1 MAASELYTKC
11 ARVWIP
17 DAEEVWKSAELTKDY
32 KNGDASLQ
40 LMLED
45 GTNIEH
51 TLDPKTKN
59 LPYLRNPDILVGE
72 NDLTALSYLH
82 EPAVL
87 HNLKVRFVDSKLIYT
102 YCGIVLV
109 AINPYETLP
118 IYGTDIINA
127 YSGQNMGDMD
137 PHIFAVAEEAYKQM
151 ARDERNQSII
161 VSGESGAGK
170 TVSAK
175 YAMRYFATVSGSA
188 SEANVE
194 EKVLASNPIME
205 AIGNAKTTRNDNSSR
220 FGKYIEIGFDTR
232 FRIIGANMRT
242 YLLEKSRVVFQADEE
257 RNYHIFYQLCASSHL
272 PEFKNLK
279 LSSANDFLYTRQG
292 RSPVIAG
299 VDDTKELST
308 TRNAFTLLGINES
321 YQMGLFQVLAAI
333 LHLGNVEIKDR
344 DSDSSVIP
352 PNNRHLT
359 AFCELVGVTY
369 QDMSQWLCHRKLKTA
384 TETYVKPLPRLQA
397 TNARDALSKHIYAK
411 LFNWIVEH
419 VNKAL
424 ITNVKQHSF
433 IGVLDIYGFET
444 FEINSFEQFCI
455 NYANEKLQQQFNMH
469 VFKLEQEEYMKE
481 QIPWTLID
489 FYDNQPCINLIEAK
503 MGILDLLDEEC
514 KMPKGSDDSW
524 AQKLYNTHL
533 KTSSLFEKPRMS
545 NRAFI
550 IKHFADKVEYQCDGF
565 LEKNKDTVNEEQIN
579 VLKASKQK
587 FELLV
592 ELFHD
597 GEKAISPTGQVPGT
611 GGRTRLSIKPD
622 KSRDSKSKEHKKTV
636 GCQFRNSLQ
645 MLMET
650 LNATTPHY
658 VRCIKPNDFK
668 MAFTFDPKRA
678 VQQLRACG
686 VLETI
691 RISAAGFPSRWTYQ
705 EFFSRYRVLM
715 KQKDVL
721 PDKKLTCK
729 NVLEKLVQDQDK
741 YQFGKTK
748 IFFRAG
754 QVAYLEKLRADK
766 LRAACIRIQKT
777 IRCWLARKKYL
788 RKRSAAITIQRFTRG
803 YQARCLAKFMR
814 RTQAATVIQKYQRM
828 YMEKKRYRQ
837 KQAAAL
843 AMQTILRAYMA
854 RQKYQALL
862 REHKA
867 VIIQRHV
874 RGWLARCW
882 YKRCLVSIV
891 VLQCSIRRMR
901 ARRELK
907 KLKIEARSVEHFKKL
922 NKGMENKIMQLQ
934 RRIDEQTKENRSVN
948 EKLVGLENSYTAES
962 ERMRGELNRLRGVEE
977 EAKKK
982 TNQVTSLLEELERL
996 RKELSATQQEKKTIE
1011 DWAQT
1016 YRNEMEMM
1024 VSELK
1029 EQNGSLKKEKDD
1041 LNRLI
1046 QEQSQQMTE
1055 KMVRSIAQETQQLES
1070 DLNEERSRYQ
1080 NLLTE
1085 HLRLEEKYD
1094 DLKEEMVSSNVSK
1107 PGHRR
1112 TDSTHS
1118 SNESEYTYNSEYAE
1132 LEEGSRAAEDVT
1144 RGMDTSLTLKLQK
1157 RLTELEQEKQ
1167 SLRNELE
1174 NKEEQFQRARARDDA
1189 EFKKARG
1196 AELEY
1201 ESLKRQELESENKK
1215 LKHNLAEMRQSLLGD
1230 AAAGAG
1236 AGAPGTPAYKVLL
1249 EQLNASCEEL
1259 DVRKEEVLILRSQL
1273 VSQKEAMHH
1282 KETMTEPSVYAED
1295 VSKLKDADELKQACI
1310 GLKDTNRSPR
1320 FMRKPLEV
1328 SDLLSRLRSAAPD
1341 FHKLNEDGELWLV
1354 NQGLKE
1360 TIRLLEHQLQTQRRT
1375 YDNEVESL
1383 RSELQNV
1390 KEENNRQ
1397 QQLLAQNLQLPPEA
1411 RIEASLQHEIT
1422 RLTNENLELLAEDPT
1437 ASREARVIILRRMV
1451 DLMEQLEKQDRTIR
1465 KLKKQLKVYSKRIG
1479 EMGAG
1484 QTEGQTSPG
1493 QMVDEPIH
1501 PVNIPRRE
1509 KDFQGML
1516 EYKKEDELKLVKNLI
1531 LELKPRG
1538 VAVNLI
1544 PGLPAYILF
1553 MCLRHADY
1561 VNDDQKV
1568 RTLLTSTI
1576 NSIKKILKKRGDD
1589 FETVS
1594 FWLANTCRFLHCL
1607 KQYSGDEAFMKH
1619 NTQRQNEHCL
1629 SNFDLAEY
1637 RQVLSDLSI
1646 QIYQQLIKCM
1656 ENILQ
1661 PMIVSGMLEHETIQ
1675 GVSGVKP
1682 TGLRKRTSSI
1692 ADEGTYTLDSIL
1704 RQLSAFHST
1713 MCQHGTDPELIKQ
1726 VVKQQFYIIGAVTL
1740 NNLLLR
1746 KDMCS
1751 WSKGMQI
1758 RYNVSQLEEWLRD
1771 KGLMTC
1777 GAKETLEPLIQA
1789 AQLLQVKK
1797 KTDEDA
1803 EAICSMCLALTT
1815 AQIVKVLNL
1824 YTPVNEF
1831 EERVSV
1837 SFIRTIQT
1845 RLRDRCESPQLL
1857 MDTKMIYPVTFPFSP
1872 SSLALETIQIP
1883 SSLNLAFLTRV

>member
-1 MAASELYTKC
+1 MNRELEYMFVQS

-17 DAEEVWKSAELTKDY
+17 DAEEVWKSAELAKDY
-32 KNGDASLQ
+32 KNDDASLQ

-45 GTNIEH
+45 GTTIDH
-51 TLDPKTKN
+51 KLDPKTKN

-87 HNLKVRFVDSKLIYT
+87 HNLKVRFIDSKLIYT

-220 FGKYIEIGFDTR
+220 FGKYIEIGFDNR
-232 FRIIGANMRT
+232 YRIIGANMRT

-257 RNYHIFYQLCASSHL
+257 RNYHIFYQLCASANQ
-272 PEFKNLK
+272 PEFKNLR
-279 LSSANDFLYTRQG
+279 LSTANDFLYTRQG
-292 RSPVIAG
+292 RSPVIEG
-299 VDDTKELST
+299 IDDAKELRT
-308 TRNAFTLLGINES
+308 TRHAFTLLGINES
-321 YQMGLFQVLAAI
+321 YQIGLFQVLAAI

-344 DSDSSVIP
+344 DSDSSLIA

-384 TETYVKPLPRLQA
+384 TETYIKPLPRLQA

-411 LFNWIVEH
+411 LFSWIVEH

-424 ITNVKQHSF
+424 VTNVKQHSF

-533 KTSSLFEKPRMS
+533 KTCSLFEKPRMS

-550 IKHFADKVEYQCDGF
+550 IQHFADKVEYQCEGF
-565 LEKNKDTVNEEQIN
+565 LEKNKDTVNEEQIH
-579 VLKASKQK
+579 VLKASK
-587 FELLV
+587 FDLLV
-592 ELFHD
+592 ELFQD
-597 GEKAISPTGQVPGT
+597 EEKATTPTGQVPGT

-622 KSRDSKSKEHKKTV
+622 KGRDTSSKEHKKTV

-668 MAFTFDPKRA
+668 LAFSFDPKRA

-721 PDKKLTCK
+721 PDRKLTCK

-788 RKRSAAITIQRFTRG
+788 RQRSAAITIQRFTRG

-814 RTQAATVIQKYQRM
+814 RTQAATIIQKYQRM
-828 YMEKKRYRQ
+828 CVERKRFRQ

-867 VIIQRHV
+867 VIIQKHV

-882 YKRCLVSIV
+882 YKRCLEAIV
-891 VLQCSIRRMR
+891 YLQCCIRRMR
-901 ARRELK
+901 AKRELK

-934 RRIDEQTKENRSVN
+934 RKIDEQNKDNRVIS
-948 EKLVGLENSYTAES
+948 ERLVSLESSYASES
-962 ERMRGELNRLRGVEE
+962 ERMRGELGRLRGVEE
-977 EAKKK
+977 DAKNK
-982 TNQVTSLLEELERL
+982 TNQVSSLLEELEKL
-996 RKELSATQQEKKTIE
+996 RKELSVTQQEKKTIE
-1011 DWAQT
+1011 DWAQK
-1016 YRNEMEMM
+1016 YRDEMEKM

-1029 EQNGSLKKEKDD
+1029 DQNGLLKKEKDD
-1041 LNRLI
+1041 LNRMI

-1055 KMVRSIAQETQQLES
+1055 KMTRAIAQETQQLET

-1094 DLKEEMVSSNVSK
+1094 DLKEELAHSTNVSK

-1132 LEEGSRAAEDVT
+1132 LEDGSRVGEDVT

-1157 RLTELEQEKQ
+1157 RVTELEQEKQ

-1174 NKEEQFQRARARDDA
+1174 NREEQFQRARARDDA
-1189 EFKKARG
+1189 QFRKARG

-1215 LKHNLAEMRQSLLGD
+1215 LRHDLAEMRQSLLGG

-1236 AGAPGTPAYKVLL
+1236 APGSPAYKVLL
-1249 EQLNASCEEL
+1249 DQLNASCEEL
-1259 DVRKEEVLILRSQL
+1259 EVRKEEVLILRSQL
-1273 VSQKEAMHH
+1273 VSQKEAVHH
-1282 KETMTEPSVYAED
+1282 KDEKETMTEPSVFAQD
-1295 VSKLKDADELKQACI
+1295 VNKLKDADELKQAYV

-1320 FMRKPLEV
+1320 SVRPALEV
-1328 SDLLSRLRSAAPD
+1328 SDLLSRLR
-1341 FHKLNEDGELWLV
+1341 
-1354 NQGLKE
+1354 
-1360 TIRLLEHQLQTQRRT
+1360 LLEQQLQAQRRT
-1375 YDNEVESL
+1375 YDSEVESL
-1383 RSELQNV
+1383 RGELQNV

-1422 RLTNENLELLAEDPT
+1422 RLTNENLELMADDPT

-1484 QTEGQTSPG
+1484 HTEGQTSPG
-1493 QMVDEPIH
+1493 QMVEEPIH

-1516 EYKKEDELKLVKNLI
+1516 EYKKEDEMKLVKNLI

-1619 NTQRQNEHCL
+1619 NTSRQNEHCL

-1637 RQVLSDLSI
+1637 RQVISDLAI
-1646 QIYQQLIKCM
+1646 QIYQQLVKCM

-1726 VVKQQFYIIGAVTL
+1726 VVKQLFYIIGAVTL

-1771 KGLMTC
+1771 KGLMNC

-1803 EAICSMCLALTT
+1803 EAICSMCHALTT

-1837 SFIRTIQT
+1837 AFIRTIQT

-1883 SSLNLAFLTRV
+1883 TSLNLSFLTRV

>member
-1 MAASELYTKC
+1 MAASELYTKF

-17 DAEEVWKSAELTKDY
+17 DADEVWKSAELTKNY
-32 KNGDASLQ
+32 KHGDSTLH
-40 LMLED
+40 LTLED
-45 GTNIEH
+45 GMDIEH
-51 TLDPKTKN
+51 KLDDKTKN
-59 LPYLRNPDILVGE
+59 LPHLRNPDILVGE

-87 HNLKVRFVDSKLIYT
+87 HNLKVRFTDSKLIYT

-109 AINPYETLP
+109 AINPYENLP
-118 IYGTDIINA
+118 IYGSDIINA

-175 YAMRYFATVSGSA
+175 YAMRYFATVSGA
-188 SEANVE
+188 ATEANVE

-220 FGKYIEIGFDTR
+220 FGKYIEIGFDKH

-279 LSSANDFLYTRQG
+279 LGSADVFHCTNQG
-292 RSPVIAG
+292 RNPVIDG
-299 VDDTKELST
+299 VDDAKEMCT
-308 TRNAFTLLGINES
+308 TQHAFSLLGINELN
-321 YQMGLFQVLAAI
+321 QKGLFQVLAAI

-344 DSDSSVIP
+344 DSDSSIIP
-352 PNNRHLT
+352 PNNRHLMV
-359 AFCELVGVTY
+359 FCELMGVTY
-369 QDMSQWLCHRKLKTA
+369 QDMSHWLCHKKLKTA
-384 TETYVKPLPRLQA
+384 QETYIKPIPRLQA
-397 TNARDALSKHIYAK
+397 SNARDALAKHIYAK
-411 LFNWIVEH
+411 VFNWIVDH
-419 VNKAL
+419 VNKSLRA
-424 ITNVKQHSF
+424 TVKQHSF

-469 VFKLEQEEYMKE
+469 VFKLEQEEYLKE

-503 MGILDLLDEEC
+503 MGVLDLLDEEC
-514 KMPKGSDDSW
+514 KMPKGSDDSSRV
-524 AQKLYNTHL
+524 
-533 KTSSLFEKPRMS
+533 TSVNHVSKRTLFC
-545 NRAFI
+545 NCC
-550 IKHFADKVEYQCDGF
+550 VQVQYQCDGF

-579 VLKASKQK
+579 VLKASKLD
-587 FELLV
+587 LLV
-592 ELFHD
+592 ELFQD
-597 GEKAISPTGQVPGT
+597 EEKVTSPTGTAP
-611 GGRTRLSIKPD
+611 GGRTRLSVKP
-622 KSRDSKSKEHKKTV
+622 KEIRSGASSKEHKKTV
-636 GCQFRNSLQ
+636 GCQFRNSLA

-658 VRCIKPNDFK
+658 VRCIKPNDLKFP
-668 MAFTFDPKRA
+668 FTFDPKRA

-721 PDKKLTCK
+721 SDRRLTCR

-766 LRAACIRIQKT
+766 LRKACVRIQKT
-777 IRCWLARKKYL
+777 IRCWLVRKKYL
-788 RKRSAAITIQRFTRG
+788 RKKHAAITIQRYTRG
-803 YQARCLAKFMR
+803 HQARCLVKYMR
-814 RTQAATVIQKYQRM
+814 RTLAAITIQKFQRM
-828 YMEKKRYRQ
+828 CVQRKLYLQ

-843 AMQTILRAYMA
+843 VMQTILRAYMA
-854 RQKYQALL
+854 RQKYQGLL
-862 REHKA
+862 RNHKA
-867 VIIQRHV
+867 VFIQKHV
-874 RGWLARCW
+874 RGWLARQR
-882 YKRCLVSIV
+882 YKRSLRAIV
-891 VLQCSIRRMR
+891 YLQCCIRRMK
-901 ARRELK
+901 AKKELK

-922 NKGMENKIMQLQ
+922 NVGMENKIMQLQ
-934 RRIDEQTKENRSVN
+934 RKLDEQAKDNRVTSERLNSLETSHAVES
-948 EKLVGLENSYTAES
+948 EKLKVEVSKLKGI
-962 ERMRGELNRLRGVEE
+962 EE
-977 EAKKK
+977 EAK
-982 TNQVTSLLEELERL
+982 NNANRVTSLLEELERL
-996 RKELSATQQEKKTIE
+996 RKELTTTQKEKKTIE
-1011 DWAQT
+1011 DWAT
-1016 YRNEMEMM
+1016 KYRDEMEKM
-1024 VSELK
+1024 VAELK
-1029 EQNGSLKKEKDD
+1029 QQNGLLKTEKDD
-1041 LNRLI
+1041 LNRMI
-1046 QEQSQQMTE
+1046 KEQSQQMTE
-1055 KMVRSIAQETQQLES
+1055 KMTRALVEETQQLES

-1085 HLRLEEKYD
+1085 HLRLEERYD
-1094 DLKEEMVSSNVSK
+1094 DLKEEITLSV
-1107 PGHRR
+1107 
-1112 TDSTHS
+1112 
-1118 SNESEYTYNSEYAE
+1118 
-1132 LEEGSRAAEDVT
+1132 DVT

-1157 RLTELEQEKQ
+1157 RVTELEQEKS

-1174 NKEEQFQRARARDDA
+1174 NKEEQFQRARVR
-1189 EFKKARG
+1189 
-1196 AELEY
+1196 
-1201 ESLKRQELESENKK
+1201 RQELDSENKK
-1215 LKHNLAEMRQSLLGD
+1215 LKHDLTAMRQSLLGN
-1230 AAAGAG
+1230 AGAG
-1236 AGAPGTPAYKVLL
+1236 AGAPGSPPYKVLMD
-1249 EQLNASCEEL
+1249 QLNSSCEEL
-1259 DVRKEEVLILRSQL
+1259 EVRKEEVLILRSQL
-1273 VSQKEAMHH
+1273 VSQKEAMQH
-1282 KETMTEPSVYAED
+1282 KVGDMEGHTYTHTYIYTDDSGAIT
-1295 VSKLKDADELKQACI
+1295 QAY
-1310 GLKDTNRSPR
+1310 L
-1320 FMRKPLEV
+1320 
-1328 SDLLSRLRSAAPD
+1328 
-1341 FHKLNEDGELWLV
+1341 
-1354 NQGLKE
+1354 GLKE
-1360 TIRLLEHQLQTQRRT
+1360 TNRYISLSLSLSLSLSFSLLL
-1375 YDNEVESL
+1375 SL
-1383 RSELQNV
+1383 PLPLSPSLCISTLSCFLSLTHTLSLSLPLC
-1390 KEENNRQ
+1390 
-1397 QQLLAQNLQLPPEA
+1397 LLSVSPL
-1411 RIEASLQHEIT
+1411 SLAFSLSHI
-1422 RLTNENLELLAEDPT
+1422 L
-1437 ASREARVIILRRMV
+1437 SRFLSPS
-1451 DLMEQLEKQDRTIR
+1451 DLMEQLEKQDKTIR
-1465 KLKKQLKVYSKRIG
+1465 KLKKQLKVFSKKIG

-1484 QTEGQTSPG
+1484 HVETISPG
-1493 QMVDEPIH
+1493 QMVEETVR

-1594 FWLANTCRFLHCL
+1594 FWLSNTCRFLHCL
-1607 KQYSGDEAFMKH
+1607 KQYSGDESFMKH
-1619 NTQRQNEHCL
+1619 NTPKQNDHCL

-1637 RQVLSDLSI
+1637 RQVLSDLAI

-1656 ENILQ
+1656 ESILQ

-1692 ADEGTYTLDSIL
+1692 ADEGTYTLESIL

-1771 KGLMTC
+1771 KSLMLC

-1803 EAICSMCLALTT
+1803 EAICSMCNSLSTS
-1815 AQIVKVLNL
+1815 QIVKVLNL

-1837 SFIRTIQT
+1837 TFIRTIQT
-1845 RLRDRCESPQLL
+1845 RLRDRCETPQLL
-1857 MDTKMIYPVTFPFSP
+1857 MDTKIIYPVTFPFNP

-1883 SSLNLAFLTRV
+1883 GSLNLAFLTRV

>member
-1 MAASELYTKC
+1 MAASELFTKR

-32 KNGDASLQ
+32 KNGDTSLQ
-40 LMLED
+40 LLLED

-87 HNLKVRFVDSKLIYT
+87 HNLKVRFIDSKLIYT

-109 AINPYETLP
+109 AINPYETLQ

-220 FGKYIEIGFDTR
+220 FGKYIEIGFDNR
-232 FRIIGANMRT
+232 YRIIGANMRT

-272 PEFKNLK
+272 PEFKILN
-279 LSSANDFLYTRQG
+279 LSSANDFVYTRQG
-292 RSPVIAG
+292 HSPVIEG
-299 VDDTKELST
+299 VDDTKELRN
-308 TRNAFTLLGINES
+308 TRHAFTLLGINES

-344 DSDSSVIP
+344 DSDSSVIA
-352 PNNRHLT
+352 PNNRHLM
-359 AFCELVGVTY
+359 AFCELVGVAY
-369 QDMSQWLCHRKLKTA
+369 QDMSHWLCHRKLKT
-384 TETYVKPLPRLQA
+384 TSETYIKPLPRLQA

-424 ITNVKQHSF
+424 ITNIKQHSF

-469 VFKLEQEEYMKE
+469 VFKLEQEEYMRE

-533 KTSSLFEKPRMS
+533 KSCSLFEKPRMS

-550 IKHFADKVEYQCDGF
+550 IQHFADKVEYQCDGF

-579 VLKASKQK
+579 VLKASK
-587 FELLV
+587 FDLLV
-592 ELFHD
+592 ELFRD
-597 GEKAISPTGQVPGT
+597 GEKATSPTGQVPGT

-622 KSRDSKSKEHKKTV
+622 KGREKSSKDHKKTV

-668 MAFTFDPKRA
+668 MAFSFDPKRA

-721 PDKKLTCK
+721 SDKKLTCR

-788 RKRSAAITIQRFTRG
+788 RMRSAAITIQRFTRG

-814 RTQAATVIQKYQRM
+814 RTQAATIIQKYQRM
-828 YMEKKRYRQ
+828 CVERKRYRQ

-854 RQKYQALL
+854 RQKYQMLL

-867 VIIQRHV
+867 VIIQKRI

-882 YKRCLVSIV
+882 YKRCLESIV
-891 VLQCSIRRMR
+891 YLQCCIRRMR
-901 ARRELK
+901 ARQELK

-934 RRIDEQTKENRSVN
+934 RKIDEQHKDNRSLN
-948 EKLVGLENSYTAES
+948 ERLSGLETSYTTES
-962 ERMRGELNRLRGVEE
+962 EKMRGELSRLRGYEE
-977 EAKKK
+977 EAKNK
-982 TNQVTSLLEELERL
+982 TNQVSSLLEELERVK
-996 RKELSATQQEKKTIE
+996 KELSTTQQEKKTIE

-1016 YRNEMEMM
+1016 YRSEMEKM

-1029 EQNGSLKKEKDD
+1029 EQNGLLKKEKDD
-1041 LNRLI
+1041 LNRSI
-1046 QEQSQQMTE
+1046 QEQSQQMTV
-1055 KMVRSIAQETQQLES
+1055 KMARAIAEETQQLET

-1094 DLKEEMVSSNVSK
+1094 DLKEAMVLSSNK

-1132 LEEGSRAAEDVT
+1132 MEEGSRAAEDVT
-1144 RGMDTSLTLKLQK
+1144 RGIDTSLTLKLQK

-1174 NKEEQFQRARARDDA
+1174 NKEDQFQRARARDNA

-1215 LKHNLAEMRQSLLGD
+1215 LRHDLADMRQSLLGN
-1230 AAAGAG
+1230 AATST
-1236 AGAPGTPAYKVLL
+1236 GAPGSPAYKVLL
-1249 EQLNASCEEL
+1249 DQLNASCEEL
-1259 DVRKEEVLILRSQL
+1259 EVRKEEVLILRSQL

-1282 KETMTEPSVYAED
+1282 KDEKETMTEPSVSVQD
-1295 VSKLKDADELKQACI
+1295 VSKLKDSDEIKQAYI
-1310 GLKDTNRSPR
+1310 GLKDTN
-1320 FMRKPLEV
+1320 
-1328 SDLLSRLRSAAPD
+1328 RSAAPD

-1375 YDNEVESL
+1375 HDSEVEVM
-1383 RSELQNV
+1383 RGELQSV
-1390 KEENNRQ
+1390 KEENSRQ

-1422 RLTNENLELLAEDPT
+1422 RLTNENL
-1437 ASREARVIILRRMV
+1437 

-1493 QMVDEPIH
+1493 QMVEEPIH

-1607 KQYSGDEAFMKH
+1607 KQYSGDDAFMKH
-1619 NTQRQNEHCL
+1619 NTSRQNEHCL

-1637 RQVLSDLSI
+1637 RQVISDLAI

-1661 PMIVSGMLEHETIQ
+1661 PMIVSAMLEHETIQ

-1771 KGLMTC
+1771 KGLMVC

-1803 EAICSMCLALTT
+1803 EAICSMCQALTT

-1837 SFIRTIQT
+1837 AFIRTIQT

-1857 MDTKMIYPVTFPFSP
+1857 MDTKVIYPVTFPFNP
-1872 SSLALETIQIP
+1872 SSLALETVQIP
-1883 SSLNLAFLTRV
+1883 GSLNLGFLTRV

>member
-1 MAASELYTKC
+1 MLY

-17 DAEEVWKSAELTKDY
+17 DAEDVWKSAELAKDY
-32 KNGDASLQ
+32 KQKDTALHLQ
-40 LMLED
+40 LED
-45 GTNIEH
+45 ET
-51 TLDPKTKN
+51 TLQYKLDPKTKN
-59 LPYLRNPDILVGE
+59 LPHLRNPDILVGE

-87 HNLKVRFVDSKLIYT
+87 HNLKVRFIDSKLIYT

-118 IYGTDIINA
+118 IYGSDIINA

-220 FGKYIEIGFDTR
+220 FGKYIEIGFDKR
-232 FRIIGANMRT
+232 YHIIGANMRT

-257 RNYHIFYQLCASSHL
+257 RNYHIFYQLCGSANL
-272 PEFKNLK
+272 PDFKDLK
-279 LSSANDFLYTRQG
+279 LADNFHYTNQG
-292 RSPVIAG
+292 RNLIIDG
-299 VDDTKELST
+299 VEDAKEMLT
-308 TRNAFTLLGINES
+308 TRNAFSLLGINES
-321 YQMGLFQVLAAI
+321 YQMGLFKVLAAI
-333 LHLGNVEIKDR
+333 LHLGNVEVKDR
-344 DSDSSVIP
+344 DSDSSSIP
-352 PNNRHLT
+352 PNNKHLT
-359 AFCELVGVTY
+359 VFCDLMGVTY
-369 QDMSQWLCHRKLKTA
+369 QDMSHWLCHKKLKTA
-384 TETYVKPLPRLQA
+384 TETYIKPVPKLQA
-397 TNARDALSKHIYAK
+397 INARDALAKHIYAK
-411 LFNWIVEH
+411 LFTWIVDH
-419 VNKAL
+419 VNESL
-424 ITNVKQHSF
+424 HSTVKQHSF

-503 MGILDLLDEEC
+503 MGVLDLLDEEC
-514 KMPKGSDDSW
+514 KMPKGSDESW

-533 KTSSLFEKPRMS
+533 KKCALFEKPRMS
-545 NRAFI
+545 NKAFI
-550 IKHFADKVEYQCDGF
+550 IQHFADKVEYQCEGF
-565 LEKNKDTVNEEQIN
+565 LEKNKDTVNEEQIH
-579 VLKASKQK
+579 VLKASK
-587 FELLV
+587 FDLLV
-592 ELFHD
+592 ELFQD
-597 GEKAISPTGQVPGT
+597 DEKTSSPTGPSP
-611 GGRTRLSIKPD
+611 GGRTRLSVKPD
-622 KSRDSKSKEHKKTV
+622 KSRGGQSSKEHKKTV
-636 GCQFRNSLQ
+636 GLQFRNSLQ
-645 MLMET
+645 LLMET

-668 MAFTFDPKRA
+668 FPFTFDPKRA

-721 PDKKLTCK
+721 TDKKLTCK
-729 NVLEKLVQDQDK
+729 NVLERLVQDPDK

-788 RKRSAAITIQRFTRG
+788 RMKKAAITIQRHVRG
-803 YQARCLAKFMR
+803 YQARCLAKFLR
-814 RTQAATVIQKYQRM
+814 RTRAAIIIQKCQRM
-828 YMEKKRYRQ
+828 YVARELYRRKR
-837 KQAAAL
+837 AAAIAL
-843 AMQTILRAYMA
+843 QCLLRAYMA
-854 RQKYQALL
+854 RQLYQALL

-867 VIIQRHV
+867 IIIQKWV
-874 RGWLARCW
+874 RGWLARQW
-882 YKRCLVSIV
+882 FKRSLAAIV
-891 VLQCSIRRMR
+891 YLQCCVRRMK
-901 ARRELK
+901 AKRELK

-922 NKGMENKIMQLQ
+922 NIGMENKIMQLQ
-934 RRIDEQTKENRSVN
+934 RKVDEQSKENKSLSER
-948 EKLVGLENSYTAES
+948 LTGLENTYTIEG
-962 ERMRGELNRLRGVEE
+962 ERLRGELARLRGFEE
-977 EAKKK
+977 EAKS
-982 TNQVTSLLEELERL
+982 NASRVVSLLEELVRL
-996 RKELSATQQEKKTIE
+996 RKELEATQSEKKVIE
-1011 DWAQT
+1011 DWADK
-1016 YRNEMEMM
+1016 YRNEMEAM
-1024 VSELK
+1024 VAELK
-1029 EQNGSLKKEKDD
+1029 EQNNLLKSEKNN

-1046 QEQSQQMTE
+1046 QEQDQVMTD
-1055 KMVRSIAQETQQLES
+1055 KMQKALAEQTKELEN
-1070 DLNEERSRYQ
+1070 DLNEERTRYQ
-1080 NLLTE
+1080 NLLSE
-1085 HLRLEEKYD
+1085 HLRLEERYD
-1094 DLKEEMVSSNVSK
+1094 DLKEEITLTVAVPK

-1118 SNESEYTYNSEYAE
+1118 SNESECTYNSEIAE
-1132 LEEGSRAAEDVT
+1132 SEESSRGREDVT
-1144 RGMDTSLTLKLQK
+1144 KAPLDMSLFLKLQK
-1157 RLTELEQEKQ
+1157 RVTELEQEKQ
-1167 SLRNELE
+1167 SLQNELDR
-1174 NKEEQFQRARARDDA
+1174 KDEQFQRARARD
-1189 EFKKARG
+1189 EEEHKKSRG

-1215 LKHNLAEMRQSLLGD
+1215 LKHDLNQIRQSMSGI
-1230 AAAGAG
+1230 AGASS
-1236 AGAPGTPAYKVLL
+1236 AAPGSPAYKVLL
-1249 EQLNASCEEL
+1249 DQLNASNEEL
-1259 DVRKEEVLILRSQL
+1259 EVRKEEVLILRSQL
-1273 VSQKEAMHH
+1273 VSQKEARQH
-1282 KETMTEPSVYAED
+1282 KVRAGAPQAG
-1295 VSKLKDADELKQACI
+1295 VS
-1310 GLKDTNRSPR
+1310 
-1320 FMRKPLEV
+1320 F
-1328 SDLLSRLRSAAPD
+1328 
-1341 FHKLNEDGELWLV
+1341 W
-1354 NQGLKE
+1354 
-1360 TIRLLEHQLQTQRRT
+1360 
-1375 YDNEVESL
+1375 
-1383 RSELQNV
+1383 
-1390 KEENNRQ
+1390 
-1397 QQLLAQNLQLPPEA
+1397 
-1411 RIEASLQHEIT
+1411 
-1422 RLTNENLELLAEDPT
+1422 
-1437 ASREARVIILRRMV
+1437 
-1451 DLMEQLEKQDRTIR
+1451 DLMEQLEKQDKTVR
-1465 KLKKQLKVYSKRIG
+1465 KLKKQLKVFAKKIG
-1479 EMGAG
+1479 ELEVGG
-1484 QTEGQTSPG
+1484 QVENISPG
-1493 QMVDEPIH
+1493 QTVDEPIR
-1501 PVNIPRRE
+1501 PVNIPRKE

-1516 EYKKEDELKLVKNLI
+1516 EYKKDDELKLVKNLI

-1538 VAVNLI
+1538 VAVNMI

-1561 VNDDQKV
+1561 LNDDQKV
-1568 RTLLTSTI
+1568 RTLLTSSI

-1594 FWLANTCRFLHCL
+1594 FWLSNTCRFLHCL
-1607 KQYSGDEAFMKH
+1607 KQYSGEEAFTKY
-1619 NTQRQNEHCL
+1619 NTNKQNDHCL
-1629 SNFDLAEY
+1629 NNFDLAEY
-1637 RQVLSDLSI
+1637 RQVLSDLAI

-1704 RQLSAFHST
+1704 RQLNSFHSI
-1713 MCQHGTDPELIKQ
+1713 MCQHGTDPELMKQ
-1726 VVKQQFYIIGAVTL
+1726 VVRQQFYIIGAVTL

-1771 KGLMTC
+1771 KNLMNC

-1803 EAICSMCLALTT
+1803 EAICSMCHALTT
-1815 AQIVKVLNL
+1815 SQIVKVLNL

-1837 SFIRTIQT
+1837 TFIRTIQT
-1845 RLRDRCESPQLL
+1845 RLRDRKESPQLL
-1857 MDTKMIYPVTFPFSP
+1857 MDTKLIYPVTFPFNP

-1883 SSLNLAFLTRV
+1883 GSLNLGFLTRV

>member
-45 GTNIEH
+45 GTSLEH
-51 TLDPKTKN
+51 KLDPKTKN

-118 IYGTDIINA
+118 IYGSDIINA

-220 FGKYIEIGFDTR
+220 FGKYIEIGFDNR

-272 PEFKNLK
+272 PEFKTLK

-292 RSPVIAG
+292 RSPVIDG
-299 VDDTKELST
+299 VDDTKELCT

-333 LHLGNVEIKDR
+333 LHLGNVDIKDR
-344 DSDSSVIP
+344 DSDSSVIA

-384 TETYVKPLPRLQA
+384 TETYIKPLPRLQA

-424 ITNVKQHSF
+424 ITNVTQHSF

-533 KTSSLFEKPRMS
+533 KTCSLFEKPRMS

-550 IKHFADKVEYQCDGF
+550 IQHFADKVEYQCEGF

-579 VLKASKQK
+579 VLKASK
-587 FELLV
+587 FDLLV
-592 ELFHD
+592 ELFQD
-597 GEKAISPTGQVPGT
+597 EEKATSPTGQAPGT
-611 GGRTRLSIKPD
+611 GGRTRLSVKPD
-622 KSRDSKSKEHKKTV
+622 KSRQKSSKEHKKTV

-668 MAFTFDPKRA
+668 MAFSFDPKRA

-721 PDKKLTCK
+721 PDKKLTCR
-729 NVLEKLVQDQDK
+729 NVMEKLVQDQDK

-862 REHKA
+862 REHKM
-867 VIIQRHV
+867 VIIQKRV

-891 VLQCSIRRMR
+891 YLQCCIRRMR

-934 RRIDEQTKENRSVN
+934 RRIDEQSKDNRSVN
-948 EKLVGLENSYTAES
+948 EKLVSLENSYTAES
-962 ERMRGELNRLRGVEE
+962 ERMRGELSRLRGVEE
-977 EAKKK
+977 EARNKS
-982 TNQVTSLLEELERL
+982 NQVSSLLEELERL

-1016 YRNEMEMM
+1016 YRDEMEKM

-1029 EQNGSLKKEKDD
+1029 DQNGSLKKDKDD

-1055 KMVRSIAQETQQLES
+1055 KMARAIAQETQQLET

-1132 LEEGSRAAEDVT
+1132 LEEGSRATEDVT

-1215 LKHNLAEMRQSLLGD
+1215 LKHNLVEMRQSLLGD
-1230 AAAGAG
+1230 AATG
-1236 AGAPGTPAYKVLL
+1236 AGAPGSPAYKVLL
-1249 EQLNASCEEL
+1249 EQLNSACEEL

-1310 GLKDTNRSPR
+1310 GLKDTNR
-1320 FMRKPLEV
+1320 
-1328 SDLLSRLRSAAPD
+1328 
-1341 FHKLNEDGELWLV
+1341 
-1354 NQGLKE
+1354 
-1360 TIRLLEHQLQTQRRT
+1360 LLEHQLQTERRA
-1375 YDNEVESL
+1375 YNNEVEAL
-1383 RSELQNV
+1383 RGELQNA

-1437 ASREARVIILRRMV
+1437 ASQEARVIILRRMV

-1637 RQVLSDLSI
+1637 RQVISDLAI

-1758 RYNVSQLEEWLRD
+1758 RYNVSQQEEWLRD

-1803 EAICSMCLALTT
+1803 EAICSMCQALTT

-1837 SFIRTIQT
+1837 AFIRTIQT

-1883 SSLNLAFLTRV
+1883 SSLNLGFLTRV

>member
-1 MAASELYTKC
+1 
-11 ARVWIP
+11 
-17 DAEEVWKSAELTKDY
+17 
-32 KNGDASLQ
+32 
-40 LMLED
+40 
-45 GTNIEH
+45 
-51 TLDPKTKN
+51 
-59 LPYLRNPDILVGE
+59 
-72 NDLTALSYLH
+72 
-82 EPAVL
+82 
-87 HNLKVRFVDSKLIYT
+87 
-102 YCGIVLV
+102 
-109 AINPYETLP
+109 
-118 IYGTDIINA
+118 
-127 YSGQNMGDMD
+127 MGDMD

-188 SEANVE
+188 SEANIE
-194 EKVLASNPIME
+194 DKVLASNPIME

-279 LSSANDFLYTRQG
+279 LSNANDFLYTRQG
-292 RSPVIAG
+292 RSPVICG
-299 VDDTKELST
+299 VDDTKELCS
-308 TRNAFTLLGINES
+308 TRNAFSLLGINES
-321 YQMGLFQVLAAI
+321 YQKGLFQVLAAI

-344 DSDSSVIP
+344 DSDSSIIP

-359 AFCELVGVTY
+359 AFCELVGVSY
-369 QDMSQWLCHRKLKTA
+369 QDMAQWLCHRKLKTA
-384 TETYVKPLPRLQA
+384 TETYIKTLPRLQA

-424 ITNVKQHSF
+424 MTNIKQHSF

-514 KMPKGSDDSW
+514 RMPKGSDDSW

-533 KTSSLFEKPRMS
+533 KTCSLFEKPRMS

-550 IKHFADKVEYQCDGF
+550 IQHFADKVEYQCGGF
-565 LEKNKDTVNEEQIN
+565 LEKNKDTVNEDQIS
-579 VLKASKQK
+579 VLKASK
-587 FELLV
+587 FDLLV
-592 ELFHD
+592 ELFQD
-597 GEKAISPTGQVPGT
+597 EEKATSPAGQVPGT

-622 KSRDSKSKEHKKTV
+622 KSRDTSRKEHKKTV

-645 MLMET
+645 MLMDT

-668 MAFTFDPKRA
+668 LAFSFDPKRA

-721 PDKKLTCK
+721 HDKKLTCR

-766 LRAACIRIQKT
+766 LRVACIRIQKT

-788 RKRSAAITIQRFTRG
+788 RKRNAAITIQRFTRG
-803 YQARCLAKFMR
+803 YQARCLAKFLR
-814 RTQAATVIQKYQRM
+814 RSQAATIIQKYQRM
-828 YMEKKRYRQ
+828 YVERKRFRQ

-843 AMQTILRAYMA
+843 AMQTILRGYMA

-867 VIIQRHV
+867 VIIQKHI

-882 YKRCLVSIV
+882 YKRCLVSLV
-891 VLQCSIRRMR
+891 YLQCCFRRMK
-901 ARRELK
+901 ARRALK

-934 RRIDEQTKENRSVN
+934 RKIDEQVKDNKVVSER
-948 EKLVGLENSYTAES
+948 LAGLETSYTAES

-977 EAKKK
+977 DAKNKG
-982 TNQVTSLLEELERL
+982 NQVNSLLEELEKL
-996 RKELSATQQEKKTIE
+996 RKELRVTQQEKKTIE

-1016 YRNEMEMM
+1016 YRDEMEKM

-1029 EQNGSLKKEKDD
+1029 DQNGSLKKDKED
-1041 LNRLI
+1041 LNRMI

-1055 KMVRSIAQETQQLES
+1055 KMARMIAEETQQLET

-1080 NLLTE
+1080 NLLSE
-1085 HLRLEEKYD
+1085 HLRLEEKHD
-1094 DLKEEMVSSNVSK
+1094 DLKEAMSSNVSK

-1144 RGMDTSLTLKLQK
+1144 RGMDTPLTLKLQK

-1174 NKEEQFQRARARDDA
+1174 NKEEQFQRARARDDV

-1215 LKHNLAEMRQSLLGD
+1215 LKHNLAEMRQSLLGN

-1236 AGAPGTPAYKVLL
+1236 APGSPAYKVLL
-1249 EQLNASCEEL
+1249 DQLNSSCEEL

-1273 VSQKEAMHH
+1273 VSQKEAMQHKDE
-1282 KETMTEPSVYAED
+1282 KETMTDTPSFVD
-1295 VSKLKDADELKQACI
+1295 VSKLKDADEIKQAYI
-1310 GLKDTNRSPR
+1310 GLKDTN
-1320 FMRKPLEV
+1320 
-1328 SDLLSRLRSAAPD
+1328 RSAAPD

-1375 YDNEVESL
+1375 NDSEVEAL
-1383 RSELQNV
+1383 RGELQNV

-1422 RLTNENLELLAEDPT
+1422 RLTNENL
-1437 ASREARVIILRRMV
+1437 

-1561 VNDDQKV
+1561 LNDDQKV
-1568 RTLLTSTI
+1568 RTLLTSSI

-1594 FWLANTCRFLHCL
+1594 FWLSNTCRFLHCL
-1607 KQYSGDEAFMKH
+1607 KQYSGDPAFMKH
-1619 NTQRQNEHCL
+1619 NSSKQNEHSL

-1637 RQVLSDLSI
+1637 RQVISDLAI

-1656 ENILQ
+1656 ENILH

-1692 ADEGTYTLDSIL
+1692 ADEGTDTLDSIL

-1837 SFIRTIQT
+1837 AFIRTIQT
-1845 RLRDRCESPQLL
+1845 RLRDRCETPQLL
-1857 MDTKMIYPVTFPFSP
+1857 MDTKMIYPVTFPFNP

-1883 SSLNLAFLTRV
+1883 TSLNLAFLTRV

>member
-1 MAASELYTKC
+1 MSSIKLYFPFVSPVSQR

-17 DAEEVWKSAELTKDY
+17 DTEEVWKSAELSRDY

-45 GTNIEH
+45 GTNLEH
-51 TLDPKTKN
+51 KLDPKTKN

-109 AINPYETLP
+109 AINPYEPLP

-194 EKVLASNPIME
+194 QKVLASNPIME

-257 RNYHIFYQLCASSHL
+257 RNYHVFYQLCASSHL
-272 PEFKNLK
+272 PEYKNLK

-299 VDDTKELST
+299 VDDTKELCN
-308 TRNAFTLLGINES
+308 TRHAFTLLGINET

-359 AFCELVGVTY
+359 AFCELVGVSY
-369 QDMSQWLCHRKLKTA
+369 QDMTQWLCHRKLKTA
-384 TETYVKPLPRLQA
+384 TETYIKTLPRLQA

-550 IKHFADKVEYQCDGF
+550 VKHFADKVEYQCDGF
-565 LEKNKDTVNEEQIN
+565 LAKNKDTVNEEQIN
-579 VLKASKQK
+579 VLKASK
-587 FELLV
+587 FDLLV
-592 ELFHD
+592 ELFQD
-597 GEKAISPTGQVPGT
+597 EEKATSPTGQVPGT
-611 GGRTRLSIKPD
+611 GGRTRLSVKPD
-622 KSRDSKSKEHKKTV
+622 KGRDKSSKEHKKTV

-668 MAFTFDPKRA
+668 LAFTFDPKRA

-715 KQKDVL
+715 VQKDVL
-721 PDKKLTCK
+721 PDRKMTCR

-766 LRAACIRIQKT
+766 LRVACIRIQKT

-788 RKRSAAITIQRFTRG
+788 RKRNAAITIQRFTRG

-814 RTQAATVIQKYQRM
+814 RTQAATIIQKYRRM
-828 YMEKKRYRQ
+828 YVEKKRYRQ

-843 AMQTILRAYMA
+843 VMQTILRAYMA
-854 RQKYQALL
+854 RQKYQGLL

-882 YKRCLVSIV
+882 YKRCLVSIL

-934 RRIDEQTKENRSVN
+934 RRIDEQAKDNKSIN
-948 EKLVGLENSYTAES
+948 ERLAGLESSHTAES
-962 ERMRGELNRLRGVEE
+962 ERLRGELNRLRGVEE
-977 EAKKK
+977 EAKNK
-982 TNQVTSLLEELERL
+982 TNQVTSLLEELERVK
-996 RKELSATQQEKKTIE
+996 KELSSTQREKKTIE

-1016 YRNEMEMM
+1016 YRNEMEKM

-1055 KMVRSIAQETQQLES
+1055 KMARAIAQETQQLDT

-1085 HLRLEEKYD
+1085 HRRLEEKHD
-1094 DLKEEMVSSNVSK
+1094 DLKEAMASSNVSK

-1132 LEEGSRAAEDVT
+1132 LEEGSRAREDVT
-1144 RGMDTSLTLKLQK
+1144 RGIDTSLTLKLQK

-1174 NKEEQFQRARARDDA
+1174 NKEDQFQRARARDDV

-1230 AAAGAG
+1230 KAAG
-1236 AGAPGTPAYKVLL
+1236 AGAPGSPAYKVLL
-1249 EQLNASCEEL
+1249 EQLNSSCEEL

-1282 KETMTEPSVYAED
+1282 KETMTEPSIYAED

-1310 GLKDTNRSPR
+1310 GLKDTNR
-1320 FMRKPLEV
+1320 
-1328 SDLLSRLRSAAPD
+1328 
-1341 FHKLNEDGELWLV
+1341 
-1354 NQGLKE
+1354 
-1360 TIRLLEHQLQTQRRT
+1360 LLEHQLQTQRRS
-1375 YDNEVESL
+1375 YDSEVETL
-1383 RSELQNV
+1383 RGELQNV

-1619 NTQRQNEHCL
+1619 NTQRQSEHCL

-1637 RQVLSDLSI
+1637 RQVISDLAI

-1704 RQLSAFHST
+1704 RQLSTFHST

-1771 KGLMTC
+1771 KGLMVC

-1803 EAICSMCLALTT
+1803 DAICSMCLALTT

-1837 SFIRTIQT
+1837 AFIRTIQT

-1883 SSLNLAFLTRV
+1883 GSLNLGFLTRV

>member
-51 TLDPKTKN
+51 KLDPKTKN

-175 YAMRYFATVSGSA
+175 YAMRYFATVSGST
-188 SEANVE
+188 SEANIE

-220 FGKYIEIGFDTR
+220 FGKYIEIGFDSR
-232 FRIIGANMRT
+232 YRIIGANMRT

-257 RNYHIFYQLCASSHL
+257 RNYHVFYQLCASSHL
-272 PEFKNLK
+272 PEFKTLK
-279 LSSANDFLYTRQG
+279 LSSANNFWYTRQG
-292 RSPVIAG
+292 RSPVIDG
-299 VDDTKELST
+299 VDDTKELCT

-344 DSDSSVIP
+344 DADSSVIP
-352 PNNRHLT
+352 PNNHHLM

-384 TETYVKPLPRLQA
+384 TETYIKPLPRLQA

-533 KTSSLFEKPRMS
+533 KTCSLFEKPRMS

-550 IKHFADKVEYQCDGF
+550 IQHFADKVEYQCEGF

-587 FELLV
+587 FDLLM
-592 ELFHD
+592 ELFQD
-597 GEKAISPTGQVPGT
+597 DEKATSPTGQVPGT

-622 KSRDSKSKEHKKTV
+622 RSREKSSKEHKKTV

-668 MAFTFDPKRA
+668 MAFSFDPKRA

-729 NVLEKLVQDQDK
+729 NVLEKLVEDQDK

-814 RTQAATVIQKYQRM
+814 RTQAATIIQKYRRM
-828 YMEKKRYRQ
+828 YVEKKRYRQ

-862 REHKA
+862 REHKV
-867 VIIQRHV
+867 VIIQKHV

-882 YKRCLVSIV
+882 YKRCLHSIV
-891 VLQCSIRRMR
+891 YLQCCIRRMR

-934 RRIDEQTKENRSVN
+934 RRIDEQSKENRSVN
-948 EKLVGLENSYTAES
+948 EKLVSLENSYTTES
-962 ERMRGELNRLRGVEE
+962 ERMRGELSRLRGVEE
-977 EAKKK
+977 EARNK
-982 TNQVTSLLEELERL
+982 TNQVSSLLEELERL

-1011 DWAQT
+1011 EWAQS
-1016 YRNEMEMM
+1016 YRNEMEKM

-1029 EQNGSLKKEKDD
+1029 DQNGLLKKEKDE

-1055 KMVRSIAQETQQLES
+1055 KMARAIAQETQQLET

-1094 DLKEEMVSSNVSK
+1094 DLKEEMASSNVSK

-1144 RGMDTSLTLKLQK
+1144 RGIDTSLTLKLQK

-1215 LKHNLAEMRQSLLGD
+1215 LKHDLAEMRQSLLSD

-1236 AGAPGTPAYKVLL
+1236 APGSPAYKVLL

-1259 DVRKEEVLILRSQL
+1259 EVRKEEVLILRSQL

-1282 KETMTEPSVYAED
+1282 KDEKETMTEPSVYAED

-1310 GLKDTNRSPR
+1310 GLKDTNR
-1320 FMRKPLEV
+1320 
-1328 SDLLSRLRSAAPD
+1328 
-1341 FHKLNEDGELWLV
+1341 
-1354 NQGLKE
+1354 
-1360 TIRLLEHQLQTQRRT
+1360 LLEHQLQTQRRT
-1375 YDNEVESL
+1375 YDNEVEAL
-1383 RSELQNV
+1383 RGELQNV

-1422 RLTNENLELLAEDPT
+1422 RLTNENL
-1437 ASREARVIILRRMV
+1437 

-1637 RQVLSDLSI
+1637 RQVISDLAI

-1704 RQLSAFHST
+1704 RQLNAFHST

-1803 EAICSMCLALTT
+1803 EAICSMCHALTT

-1837 SFIRTIQT
+1837 AFIRTIQT

-1883 SSLNLAFLTRV
+1883 SSLNLGFLTRV

>member
-17 DAEEVWKSAELTKDY
+17 DVEEVWKSAELTKDY

-40 LMLED
+40 LLLED
-45 GTNIEH
+45 GTNLEH
-51 TLDPKTKN
+51 KLDPKTNN

-87 HNLKVRFVDSKLIYT
+87 HNLKVRFIDSKLIYT

-188 SEANVE
+188 SEANIE
-194 EKVLASNPIME
+194 DKVLASNPIME

-292 RSPVIAG
+292 RSPVICG
-299 VDDTKELST
+299 VDDTKELCS
-308 TRNAFTLLGINES
+308 TRNAFSLLGINES
-321 YQMGLFQVLAAI
+321 YQKGLFQVLAAI

-344 DSDSSVIP
+344 DSDSSIIP

-359 AFCELVGVTY
+359 AFCELVGVSY
-369 QDMSQWLCHRKLKTA
+369 QDMAQWLCHRKLKTA
-384 TETYVKPLPRLQA
+384 TETYIKTLPRLQA

-424 ITNVKQHSF
+424 MTNIKQHSF

-514 KMPKGSDDSW
+514 RMPKGSDDSW

-533 KTSSLFEKPRMS
+533 KTCSLFEKPRMS

-550 IKHFADKVEYQCDGF
+550 IQHFADKVEYQCGGF
-565 LEKNKDTVNEEQIN
+565 LEKNKDTVNEDQIS
-579 VLKASKQK
+579 VLKASK
-587 FELLV
+587 FDLLV
-592 ELFHD
+592 ELFQD
-597 GEKAISPTGQVPGT
+597 EAKATSPAGQVPGT

-622 KSRDSKSKEHKKTV
+622 KSRDTSRKEHKKTV

-645 MLMET
+645 MLMDT

-668 MAFTFDPKRA
+668 LAFSFDPKRA

-721 PDKKLTCK
+721 HDKKLTCR

-766 LRAACIRIQKT
+766 LRVACIRIQKT

-788 RKRSAAITIQRFTRG
+788 RKRNAAITIQRFTRG
-803 YQARCLAKFMR
+803 YQARCLAKFLR
-814 RTQAATVIQKYQRM
+814 RSQAATIIQKYQRM
-828 YMEKKRYRQ
+828 YVERKRYRQ

-843 AMQTILRAYMA
+843 AMQTILRGYMA

-867 VIIQRHV
+867 VIIQKHI

-882 YKRCLVSIV
+882 YKRCLVSLV
-891 VLQCSIRRMR
+891 YLQCCFRRMK
-901 ARRELK
+901 ARRALK

-934 RRIDEQTKENRSVN
+934 RKIDEQVKDNKVVSER
-948 EKLVGLENSYTAES
+948 LAGLETSYTAES

-977 EAKKK
+977 DAKNKG
-982 TNQVTSLLEELERL
+982 NQVNSLLEELEKL
-996 RKELSATQQEKKTIE
+996 RKELRVTQQEKKTIE

-1016 YRNEMEMM
+1016 YRDEMEKM

-1029 EQNGSLKKEKDD
+1029 DQNGSLKKDKED
-1041 LNRLI
+1041 LNRMI

-1055 KMVRSIAQETQQLES
+1055 KMARMIAEETQQLET

-1080 NLLTE
+1080 NLLSE
-1085 HLRLEEKYD
+1085 HLRLEEKHD
-1094 DLKEEMVSSNVSK
+1094 DLKEAMSSNVSK

-1144 RGMDTSLTLKLQK
+1144 RGMDTPLTLKLQK

-1174 NKEEQFQRARARDDA
+1174 NKEEQFQRARARDDV

-1215 LKHNLAEMRQSLLGD
+1215 LKHNLAEMRQSLLGN

-1236 AGAPGTPAYKVLL
+1236 APGSPAYKVLL
-1249 EQLNASCEEL
+1249 DQLNSSCEEL

-1273 VSQKEAMHH
+1273 VSQKEAMQH
-1282 KETMTEPSVYAED
+1282 KETMTDTPSFVD
-1295 VSKLKDADELKQACI
+1295 VSKLKDADEIKQAYI

-1320 FMRKPLEV
+1320 FMCKPLEV
-1328 SDLLSRLRSAAPD
+1328 GDLLSRLRSAAPD

-1375 YDNEVESL
+1375 NDSEVEAL
-1383 RSELQNV
+1383 RGELQNV

-1422 RLTNENLELLAEDPT
+1422 RLTNENLELLADDPT

-1561 VNDDQKV
+1561 LNDDQKV
-1568 RTLLTSTI
+1568 RTLLTSSI

-1594 FWLANTCRFLHCL
+1594 FWLSNTCRFLHCL
-1607 KQYSGDEAFMKH
+1607 KQYSGDPAFMKH
-1619 NTQRQNEHCL
+1619 NSSKQNEHSL

-1637 RQVLSDLSI
+1637 RQVISDLAI

-1656 ENILQ
+1656 ENILH

-1692 ADEGTYTLDSIL
+1692 ADEGTDTLDSIL

-1837 SFIRTIQT
+1837 AFIRTIQT
-1845 RLRDRCESPQLL
+1845 RLRDRCETPQLL
-1857 MDTKMIYPVTFPFSP
+1857 MDTKMIYPVTFPFNP

-1883 SSLNLAFLTRV
+1883 TSLNLAFLTRV

>member
-1 MAASELYTKC
+1 MNRELEYMFVER

-17 DAEEVWKSAELTKDY
+17 DAEEVWKSAELNKDY
-32 KNGDASLQ
+32 KNGDASLV

-51 TLDPKTKN
+51 KLDPKTKN

-194 EKVLASNPIME
+194 QKVLASNPIME

-272 PEFKNLK
+272 PEFKTLK

-292 RSPVIAG
+292 RSPVIVG
-299 VDDTKELST
+299 VDDTKELNA
-308 TRNAFTLLGINES
+308 TRNAFMLLGINES
-321 YQMGLFQVLAAI
+321 YQMGLFRVLAAI

-344 DSDSSVIP
+344 DSDSSVIA

-369 QDMSQWLCHRKLKTA
+369 QDMTQWLCHRKLKTA
-384 TETYVKPLPRLQA
+384 AETYIKPLPRLQA

-533 KTSSLFEKPRMS
+533 KTCSLFEKPRMS

-550 IKHFADKVEYQCDGF
+550 IQHFADKVEYQCDGF

-579 VLKASKQK
+579 VLKASK
-587 FELLV
+587 FDLLV
-592 ELFHD
+592 ELFQDEHP
-597 GEKAISPTGQVPGT
+597 ATSPTGQVAGT

-622 KSRDSKSKEHKKTV
+622 KSREKSSKEHKKTV

-668 MAFTFDPKRA
+668 LAFTFDPKRA

-721 PDKKLTCK
+721 PDKRLTCR
-729 NVLEKLVQDQDK
+729 NVLEKLVEDQDK

-788 RKRSAAITIQRFTRG
+788 RKRCAAITIQRFTRG

-814 RTQAATVIQKYQRM
+814 RSQAATVIQKYQRM
-828 YMEKKRYRQ
+828 CVEKKRYRQ

-843 AMQTILRAYMA
+843 AMQTILRGYMA
-854 RQKYQALL
+854 RQKYQGLL
-862 REHKA
+862 RQHMA
-867 VIIQRHV
+867 VIIQKRI

-882 YKRCLVSIV
+882 YKRCLESIV
-891 VLQCSIRRMR
+891 YLQCCIRRMR

-934 RRIDEQTKENRSVN
+934 RKVDEQSKEMRLTN
-948 EKLVGLENSYTAES
+948 ERLNGLETSYSAES
-962 ERMRGELNRLRGVEE
+962 ERMRGELSRLRGVEE
-977 EAKKK
+977 DAKNK
-982 TNQVTSLLEELERL
+982 TIQVTSLLEELERL
-996 RKELSATQQEKKTIE
+996 RKELSVTQKEKKTIE
-1011 DWAQT
+1011 DWAHT
-1016 YRNEMEMM
+1016 YRNEMEKM

-1029 EQNGSLKKEKDD
+1029 EQNGSLKKDKDD

-1055 KMVRSIAQETQQLES
+1055 KMARAIAEETQQLET

-1094 DLKEEMVSSNVSK
+1094 DLKEVALSSNVSK

-1144 RGMDTSLTLKLQK
+1144 RGIDTSLTLKLQK

-1174 NKEEQFQRARARDDA
+1174 NKEDQFQRARARDDA

-1215 LKHNLAEMRQSLLGD
+1215 LKHNLAEMRQSLLGN
-1230 AAAGAG
+1230 AATNS
-1236 AGAPGTPAYKVLL
+1236 GAPGSPAYKVLL
-1249 EQLNASCEEL
+1249 DQLNSSCEEL

-1282 KETMTEPSVYAED
+1282 KDEKETMTEPSVYVED
-1295 VSKLKDADELKQACI
+1295 VSKLKDADEIKQAYV
-1310 GLKDTNRSPR
+1310 GLKDTN
-1320 FMRKPLEV
+1320 
-1328 SDLLSRLRSAAPD
+1328 
-1341 FHKLNEDGELWLV
+1341 
-1354 NQGLKE
+1354 
-1360 TIRLLEHQLQTQRRT
+1360 RLLEHQLQTQRRGH
-1375 YDNEVESL
+1375 DNEVEAL
-1383 RSELQNV
+1383 RGELQNV

-1422 RLTNENLELLAEDPT
+1422 RLTNENL
-1437 ASREARVIILRRMV
+1437 

-1594 FWLANTCRFLHCL
+1594 FWLSNTCRFLHCL

-1619 NTQRQNEHCL
+1619 NTSRQNEHCL

-1637 RQVLSDLSI
+1637 RQVISDLAI

-1656 ENILQ
+1656 ENILH

-1803 EAICSMCLALTT
+1803 EAICSMCQALTT

-1837 SFIRTIQT
+1837 AFIRTIQT

-1857 MDTKMIYPVTFPFSP
+1857 MDTKMIYPVTFPFNP
-1872 SSLALETIQIP
+1872 SCLALETIQIP
-1883 SSLNLAFLTRV
+1883 SSLQLGFLTRV

>member
-1 MAASELYTKC
+1 
-11 ARVWIP
+11 
-17 DAEEVWKSAELTKDY
+17 ELTKNY
-32 KNGDASLQ
+32 KHGDSTLH
-40 LMLED
+40 LTLED
-45 GTNIEH
+45 GMDIEH
-51 TLDPKTKN
+51 KLDDKTKN
-59 LPYLRNPDILVGE
+59 LPHLRNPDILVGE

-87 HNLKVRFVDSKLIYT
+87 HNLKVRFTDSKLIYT

-109 AINPYETLP
+109 AINPYENLP
-118 IYGTDIINA
+118 IYGSDIINA

-175 YAMRYFATVSGSA
+175 YAMRYFATVSGA
-188 SEANVE
+188 ATEANVE

-220 FGKYIEIGFDTR
+220 FGKYIEIGFDKR
-232 FRIIGANMRT
+232 YRIIGANMRT

-279 LSSANDFLYTRQG
+279 LGSADVFHCTNQG
-292 RSPVIAG
+292 RNPVIDG
-299 VDDTKELST
+299 VDDAKEMCT
-308 TRNAFTLLGINES
+308 TQHAFSLLGINELN
-321 YQMGLFQVLAAI
+321 QKGLFQVLAAI

-344 DSDSSVIP
+344 DSDSSIIP

-359 AFCELVGVTY
+359 VFCELMGVTY
-369 QDMSQWLCHRKLKTA
+369 QDMSHWLCHKKLKTA
-384 TETYVKPLPRLQA
+384 QETYIKPIPRLQA
-397 TNARDALSKHIYAK
+397 SNARDALAKHIYAK
-411 LFNWIVEH
+411 VFNWIVDH
-419 VNKAL
+419 VNKSLRA
-424 ITNVKQHSF
+424 TVKQHSF

-469 VFKLEQEEYMKE
+469 VFKLEQEEYLKE

-503 MGILDLLDEEC
+503 MGVLDLLDEEC

-533 KTSSLFEKPRMS
+533 KTCSLFEKPRMS
-545 NRAFI
+545 NKAFI
-550 IKHFADKVEYQCDGF
+550 IQHFADKVQYQCDGF

-579 VLKASKQK
+579 VLKASKLD
-587 FELLV
+587 LLV
-592 ELFHD
+592 ELFQD
-597 GEKAISPTGQVPGT
+597 EEKVTSPTGTAP
-611 GGRTRLSIKPD
+611 GGRTRLSVKP
-622 KSRDSKSKEHKKTV
+622 KEVRSGASSKEHKKTV
-636 GCQFRNSLQ
+636 GCQFRNSLA

-658 VRCIKPNDFK
+658 VRCIKPNDLKFP
-668 MAFTFDPKRA
+668 FTFDPKRA

-721 PDKKLTCK
+721 SDRRLTCR

-766 LRAACIRIQKT
+766 LRKACVRIQKT
-777 IRCWLARKKYL
+777 IRCWLVRKKYL
-788 RKRSAAITIQRFTRG
+788 RKKHAAITIQRYTRG
-803 YQARCLAKFMR
+803 HQARCLVKYMR
-814 RTQAATVIQKYQRM
+814 QTLAAITIQKFQRM
-828 YMEKKRYRQ
+828 CVQRKVYLQ

-843 AMQTILRAYMA
+843 VMQTILRAYMA
-854 RQKYQALL
+854 RQKYQGLL
-862 REHKA
+862 RNHKA
-867 VIIQRHV
+867 VFIQKHV
-874 RGWLARCW
+874 RGWLARQR
-882 YKRCLVSIV
+882 YKRSLRAIV
-891 VLQCSIRRMR
+891 YLQCCIRRMK
-901 ARRELK
+901 AKKELK

-922 NKGMENKIMQLQ
+922 NVGMENKIMQLQ
-934 RRIDEQTKENRSVN
+934 RKLDEQAKDNRVTSERLNCLETSHAVES
-948 EKLVGLENSYTAES
+948 EKLKVEVSKLKGI
-962 ERMRGELNRLRGVEE
+962 EE
-977 EAKKK
+977 EAK
-982 TNQVTSLLEELERL
+982 NNANRVTSLLEQLERL
-996 RKELSATQQEKKTIE
+996 RKELTTTQKEKKTIE
-1011 DWAQT
+1011 DWAT
-1016 YRNEMEMM
+1016 KYRDEMEKVRDEEGGGIEKGSLHLM
-1024 VSELK
+1024 VAELK
-1029 EQNGSLKKEKDD
+1029 QQNGLLKTEKDD
-1041 LNRLI
+1041 LNRMI
-1046 QEQSQQMTE
+1046 KEQSQQMTE
-1055 KMVRSIAQETQQLES
+1055 KMTRALAEETQQLES

-1085 HLRLEEKYD
+1085 HLRLEERYD
-1094 DLKEEMVSSNVSK
+1094 DLKEEITLSV
-1107 PGHRR
+1107 
-1112 TDSTHS
+1112 
-1118 SNESEYTYNSEYAE
+1118 
-1132 LEEGSRAAEDVT
+1132 DVT

-1157 RLTELEQEKQ
+1157 RVTELEQEKS

-1174 NKEEQFQRARARDDA
+1174 NKEDQFQRARVR
-1189 EFKKARG
+1189 
-1196 AELEY
+1196 
-1201 ESLKRQELESENKK
+1201 RQELDSENKK
-1215 LKHNLAEMRQSLLGD
+1215 LKHDLTAMRQSLLGN
-1230 AAAGAG
+1230 AGAG
-1236 AGAPGTPAYKVLL
+1236 AGAPGSPPYKVLMD
-1249 EQLNASCEEL
+1249 QLNSSCEEL
-1259 DVRKEEVLILRSQL
+1259 EVRKEEVLILRSQL
-1273 VSQKEAMHH
+1273 VSQKEAMQH
-1282 KETMTEPSVYAED
+1282 KVGDMEGHTHTHTHTHTRTCAY
-1295 VSKLKDADELKQACI
+1295 L
-1310 GLKDTNRSPR
+1310 
-1320 FMRKPLEV
+1320 
-1328 SDLLSRLRSAAPD
+1328 
-1341 FHKLNEDGELWLV
+1341 
-1354 NQGLKE
+1354 GLKE
-1360 TIRLLEHQLQTQRRT
+1360 TNRLLEGQMQQQRRS
-1375 YDNEVESL
+1375 YDNEVEVL
-1383 RSELQNV
+1383 RGELQSV

-1422 RLTNENLELLAEDPT
+1422 RLTNENL
-1437 ASREARVIILRRMV
+1437 
-1451 DLMEQLEKQDRTIR
+1451 DLMEQLEKQDKTIR
-1465 KLKKQLKVYSKRIG
+1465 KLKKQLKVFSKKIG

-1484 QTEGQTSPG
+1484 HVETISPG
-1493 QMVDEPIH
+1493 QMVEETVR

-1576 NSIKKILKKRGDD
+1576 NSIKKILKVNTVITLKRGDD

-1594 FWLANTCRFLHCL
+1594 FWLSNTCRFLHCL
-1607 KQYSGDEAFMKH
+1607 KQYSGDESFMKH
-1619 NTQRQNEHCL
+1619 NTPKQNDHCL

-1637 RQVLSDLSI
+1637 RQVLSDLAI

-1692 ADEGTYTLDSIL
+1692 ADEGTYTLESIL

-1771 KGLMTC
+1771 KSLMLC

-1803 EAICSMCLALTT
+1803 EAICSMCNSLSTS
-1815 AQIVKVLNL
+1815 QIVKVLNL

-1837 SFIRTIQT
+1837 TFIRTIQT
-1845 RLRDRCESPQLL
+1845 RLRDRCETPQLL
-1857 MDTKMIYPVTFPFSP
+1857 MDTKIIYPVTFPFNP

-1883 SSLNLAFLTRV
+1883 GSLNLAFLTRV

>member
-1 MAASELYTKC
+1 MAASELYTKR

-17 DAEEVWKSAELTKDY
+17 DAEEVWKSAELTNDY
-32 KNGDASLQ
+32 KHGDVSLQ

-45 GTNIEH
+45 GTNLEH
-51 TLDPKTKN
+51 NLDPKTKN

-87 HNLKVRFVDSKLIYT
+87 HNLKVRFMDSKLIYT

-109 AINPYETLP
+109 AINPYETLQ
-118 IYGTDIINA
+118 IYGADIINA

-175 YAMRYFATVSGSA
+175 YAMRYFATVSGTT

-194 EKVLASNPIME
+194 QKVLASNPIME

-232 FRIIGANMRT
+232 YRIIGANMRT

-272 PEFKNLK
+272 PDYKNLK
-279 LSSANDFLYTRQG
+279 LSNAKDFLYTRQG
-292 RSPVIAG
+292 RSPVIDG
-299 VDDTKELST
+299 VDDTKELSA

-321 YQMGLFQVLAAI
+321 NQLGLFQVLAAI

-384 TETYVKPLPRLQA
+384 TETYIKTLPRLQA

-424 ITNVKQHSF
+424 ITNIKQHSF

-469 VFKLEQEEYMKE
+469 VFKLEQEEYMRE

-503 MGILDLLDEEC
+503 MGVLDLLDEEC

-533 KTSSLFEKPRMS
+533 KTCSLFEKPRMS

-550 IKHFADKVEYQCDGF
+550 IQHFADKVEYQCDGF

-579 VLKASKQK
+579 VLKASKK
-587 FELLV
+587 FHLLV

-597 GEKAISPTGQVPGT
+597 EAKATSPTGQAAGT
-611 GGRTRLSIKPD
+611 GGRTRLSIKPVKGRE
-622 KSRDSKSKEHKKTV
+622 KSSKEHKKTV

-668 MAFTFDPKRA
+668 LAFSFDPKRA

-721 PDKKLTCK
+721 PDKKLTCR
-729 NVLEKLVQDQDK
+729 NVLEKLVEDQDK

-766 LRAACIRIQKT
+766 LRVACIRIQKT
-777 IRCWLARKKYL
+777 IRCWLARKSYL

-803 YQARCLAKFMR
+803 YQARRLAKFMR
-814 RTQAATVIQKYQRM
+814 RTQAATTIQKNQRM
-828 YMEKKRYRQ
+828 VVERKRYRQ

-843 AMQTILRAYMA
+843 VMQTILRAYMA
-854 RQKYQALL
+854 RQMYQALL
-862 REHKA
+862 REQKV
-867 VIIQRHV
+867 VIIQKRV

-882 YKRCLVSIV
+882 YKRCLESIV
-891 VLQCSIRRMR
+891 YLQCCIRRMR
-901 ARRELK
+901 ARQELK

-934 RRIDEQTKENRSVN
+934 RKIDEHTKENRLVK
-948 EKLVGLENSYTAES
+948 EKLVVLETSYTTES
-962 ERMRGELNRLRGVEE
+962 ERMRAEVNRLRGVEE
-977 EAKKK
+977 DAKNKGIR
-982 TNQVTSLLEELERL
+982 VTSLLEELEKL
-996 RKELSATQQEKKTIE
+996 KKELSSTQKEKKTIE
-1011 DWAQT
+1011 DWAKT
-1016 YRNEMEMM
+1016 YRHEMEKM

-1055 KMVRSIAQETQQLES
+1055 KMARAIVQETQQLET

-1085 HLRLEEKYD
+1085 HRRLEEKYD
-1094 DLKEEMVSSNVSK
+1094 DLKEAMASSNVSK

-1112 TDSTHS
+1112 TDSNHS

-1144 RGMDTSLTLKLQK
+1144 RGIDTSLTLKLQK

-1174 NKEEQFQRARARDDA
+1174 NKEDQFQRARARDDV

-1215 LKHNLAEMRQSLLGD
+1215 LKHDLVEIRQSLLGK
-1230 AAAGAG
+1230 AATG
-1236 AGAPGTPAYKVLL
+1236 AGAPGSPAYKVVL

-1259 DVRKEEVLILRSQL
+1259 EVRKEEVLILRSQL

-1282 KETMTEPSVYAED
+1282 KDEKETMTEPSVYVED
-1295 VSKLKDADELKQACI
+1295 VSKLKDAGELKQAYV
-1310 GLKDTNRSPR
+1310 GLKDTN
-1320 FMRKPLEV
+1320 
-1328 SDLLSRLRSAAPD
+1328 
-1341 FHKLNEDGELWLV
+1341 
-1354 NQGLKE
+1354 
-1360 TIRLLEHQLQTQRRT
+1360 RLLEHQLQTQRRG

-1383 RSELQNV
+1383 RGELQNV

-1422 RLTNENLELLAEDPT
+1422 RLTNENL
-1437 ASREARVIILRRMV
+1437 

-1561 VNDDQKV
+1561 NNDDQKV

-1619 NTQRQNEHCL
+1619 NTQRQNEHSL

-1637 RQVLSDLSI
+1637 RQVISDLAI

-1704 RQLSAFHST
+1704 RQLGAFHST

>member
-1 MAASELYTKC
+1 MAASELYTKY

-17 DAEEVWKSAELTKDY
+17 DPEEVWKSAELTKDY
-32 KNGDASLQ
+32 KQGDTVLHLQ
-40 LMLED
+40 LED
-45 GTNIEH
+45 GSDLQH
-51 TLDPKTKN
+51 KLDPNTKT
-59 LPYLRNPDILVGE
+59 LPHLRNPDILVGE

-87 HNLKVRFVDSKLIYT
+87 HNLKVRFIDSKLIYT

-220 FGKYIEIGFDTR
+220 FGKYIEIGFDKR
-232 FRIIGANMRT
+232 FHIIGANMRT

-257 RNYHIFYQLCASSHL
+257 RNYHIFYQLCASSRL
-272 PEFKNLK
+272 PEFKALK
-279 LSSANDFLYTRQG
+279 LGTANDFHYTKQG
-292 RSPVIAG
+292 RNPVIDG
-299 VDDTKELST
+299 VNDAKEMCT
-308 TRNAFTLLGINES
+308 TRSAFSLLGITEL

-333 LHLGNVEIKDR
+333 LHLGNVEVKDR
-344 DSDSSVIP
+344 DSDSSIIP
-352 PNNRHLT
+352 PNNNHLMV
-359 AFCELVGVTY
+359 FCDLMGVAY
-369 QDMSQWLCHRKLKTA
+369 QDMSHWLCHRKLKTA
-384 TETYVKPLPRLQA
+384 TETYIKPVPRLQA
-397 TNARDALSKHIYAK
+397 VNARDALAKHIYAK
-411 LFNWIVEH
+411 LFTWIVEH
-419 VNKAL
+419 INQAL
-424 ITNVKQHSF
+424 HSTSKQHSF

-514 KMPKGSDDSW
+514 RMPKGSDDSW

-533 KTSSLFEKPRMS
+533 KTCGLFEKPRMS

-550 IKHFADKVEYQCDGF
+550 IQHFADKVEYQCEGF
-565 LEKNKDTVNEEQIN
+565 LEKNKDTVNEEQIH
-579 VLKASKQK
+579 VLKASKK
-587 FELLV
+587 FDLLV
-592 ELFHD
+592 ELFQD
-597 GEKAISPTGQVPGT
+597 EEKVTSPTGAGPPT
-611 GGRTRLSIKPD
+611 GGRTRLSVKPD
-622 KSRDSKSKEHKKTV
+622 KGKSVQASKEHKKTV
-636 GCQFRNSLQ
+636 GLQFRNSLQ
-645 MLMET
+645 LLMET

-658 VRCIKPNDFK
+658 VRCIKPNDYKF
-668 MAFTFDPKRA
+668 AFTFDPKRA

-715 KQKDVL
+715 KQKDVQS
-721 PDKKLTCK
+721 DKKMTCK
-729 NVLEKLVQDQDK
+729 NVLEKLVQDPDK

-788 RKRSAAITIQRFTRG
+788 RVKRAAITIQTHVRG
-803 YQARCLAKFMR
+803 HQARCLATFLR
-814 RTQAATVIQKYQRM
+814 RTRAAIVIQKYQRM
-828 YMEKKRYRQ
+828 YVQRTRYQRM
-837 KQAAAL
+837 QAAAL
-843 AMQTILRAYMA
+843 AVQCILRAYVA
-854 RQKYQALL
+854 RQQYKALL

-867 VIIQRHV
+867 IIIQKMV
-874 RGWLARCW
+874 RGWLARQW
-882 YKRCLVSIV
+882 YQRSLEAV
-891 VLQCSIRRMR
+891 VYLQCCVRRMR

-907 KLKIEARSVEHFKKL
+907 KLKIEARSVEHYKKL
-922 NKGMENKIMQLQ
+922 NIGMENKIMQLQ
-934 RRIDEQTKENRSVN
+934 RRIDEQNKENRTLS
-948 EKLVGLENSYTAES
+948 ERLSSTESTHAAES
-962 ERMRGELNRLRGVEE
+962 ERTRRELTRLRGAED
-977 EAKKK
+977 EAR
-982 TNQVTSLLEELERL
+982 NSANRVASLQEELERL
-996 RKELSATQQEKKTIE
+996 KVELQSTQKEKKAIE

-1016 YRNEMEMM
+1016 YQDEMEQMI
-1024 VSELK
+1024 SELK
-1029 EQNGSLKKEKDD
+1029 EQNHLLKNEKND

-1046 QEQSQQMTE
+1046 QEQGQQWTE
-1055 KMVRSIAQETQQLES
+1055 KMQRALKEETSQLES

-1094 DLKEEMVSSNVSK
+1094 DLKEEMTLTMNVPK

-1112 TDSTHS
+1112 TDSAHS
-1118 SNESEYTYNSEYAE
+1118 SNESEYTYES
-1132 LEEGSRAAEDVT
+1132 EEGSRGMEDVT
-1144 RGMDTSLTLKLQK
+1144 KGALDMALVLKLQK
-1157 RLTELEQEKQ
+1157 RVSELEQEKQ
-1167 SLRNELE
+1167 GLQNELDRR
-1174 NKEEQFQRARARDDA
+1174 EEQFQRARARDD
-1189 EFKKARG
+1189 EQHKKARS

-1215 LKHNLAEMRQSLLGD
+1215 LRHDLSEMRQSLMGSV
-1230 AAAGAG
+1230 GASS
-1236 AGAPGTPAYKVLL
+1236 AAPGSPAYKVLL
-1249 EQLNASCEEL
+1249 DQLNASTEEL
-1259 DVRKEEVLILRSQL
+1259 EVRKEEVLILRSQL
-1273 VSQKEAMHH
+1273 VSQKEAMQH
-1282 KETMTEPSVYAED
+1282 KETMTDSLHYVED
-1295 VSKLKDADELKQACI
+1295 VQKLTDAKEISQAYM

-1320 FMRKPLEV
+1320 FLRKPLAVNE
-1328 SDLLSRLRSAAPD
+1328 LENRLRAPLPD
-1341 FHKLNEDGELWLV
+1341 MHKINEDGELWLV
-1354 NQGLKE
+1354 YEGLKE
-1360 TIRLLEHQLQTQRRT
+1360 TNRLLELQLQSQRRSH
-1375 YDNEVESL
+1375 EAEMEAL
-1383 RSELQNV
+1383 RGELQTV
-1390 KEENNRQ
+1390 KEENHRQ

-1422 RLTNENLELLAEDPT
+1422 RLTNENLMLPTEDPKVYRT
-1437 ASREARVIILRRMV
+1437 NKLRRMI
-1451 DLMEQLEKQDRTIR
+1451 DLLEQLEKQDKTVR
-1465 KLKKQLKVYSKRIG
+1465 KLKKQLKVFAKKISDLEG
-1479 EMGAG
+1479 G
-1484 QTEGQTSPG
+1484 QIENVSPG
-1493 QMVDEPIH
+1493 QMADEPMH

-1561 VNDDQKV
+1561 LNDDQKV
-1568 RTLLTSTI
+1568 RSLLTSVI

-1607 KQYSGDEAFMKH
+1607 KQYSGDEQFMKY
-1619 NTQRQNEHCL
+1619 NTPKQNDHCL

-1637 RQVLSDLSI
+1637 RQVLSDLAI

-1704 RQLSAFHST
+1704 RQLSSFHAT

-1771 KGLMTC
+1771 KNLMVC

-1803 EAICSMCLALTT
+1803 EAICSMCNTLTT

-1824 YTPVNEF
+1824 YTPVNAF

-1837 SFIRTIQT
+1837 TFIRTIQN
-1845 RLRDRCESPQLL
+1845 RLRDRKESPQLL
-1857 MDTKMIYPVTFPFSP
+1857 LDTKTIYPVTFPFSP

-1883 SSLNLAFLTRV
+1883 SSLSLGFLTRV

>member
-1 MAASELYTKC
+1 MPWLYLSGLF

-17 DAEEVWKSAELTKDY
+17 DAEEVWKSAELTKNY
-32 KNGDASLQ
+32 KHGDSTLH
-40 LMLED
+40 LTLED
-45 GTNIEH
+45 GLH
-51 TLDPKTKN
+51 KLDDKTKN
-59 LPYLRNPDILVGE
+59 LPHLRNPDILVGE

-87 HNLKVRFVDSKLIYT
+87 HNLKVRFTDSKLIYT

-109 AINPYETLP
+109 AINPYENLP
-118 IYGTDIINA
+118 IYGSDIINA

-175 YAMRYFATVSGSA
+175 YAMRYFATVSGA
-188 SEANVE
+188 ATEANVE

-220 FGKYIEIGFDTR
+220 FGKYIEIGFDKR
-232 FRIIGANMRT
+232 YRIIGANMRT

-279 LSSANDFLYTRQG
+279 LGSADDFHCTNQG
-292 RSPVIAG
+292 RNPVIDG
-299 VDDTKELST
+299 VDDAKEMCT
-308 TRNAFTLLGINES
+308 TQHAFSLLGINELN
-321 YQMGLFQVLAAI
+321 QKGLFQVLAAI

-344 DSDSSVIP
+344 DSDSSIIP
-352 PNNRHLT
+352 ANNRHLT
-359 AFCELVGVTY
+359 VFCELMGVTY
-369 QDMSQWLCHRKLKTA
+369 QDMSHWLCHKKLKTA
-384 TETYVKPLPRLQA
+384 QETYIKPIPRLQA
-397 TNARDALSKHIYAK
+397 SNARDALAKHIYAK
-411 LFNWIVEH
+411 VFNWIVDH
-419 VNKAL
+419 VNKSLRA
-424 ITNVKQHSF
+424 TVKQHSF

-469 VFKLEQEEYMKE
+469 VFKLEQEEYLKE

-503 MGILDLLDEEC
+503 MGVLDLLDEEC

-533 KTSSLFEKPRMS
+533 KTCSLFEKPRMS
-545 NRAFI
+545 NKAFI
-550 IKHFADKVEYQCDGF
+550 IQHFADKVQYQCDGF

-579 VLKASKQK
+579 VLKASKLD
-587 FELLV
+587 LLV
-592 ELFHD
+592 ELFQD
-597 GEKAISPTGQVPGT
+597 GEKVTSPTGTAP
-611 GGRTRLSIKPD
+611 GGRTRLSVKP
-622 KSRDSKSKEHKKTV
+622 KEIRPGASSKEHKKTV
-636 GCQFRNSLQ
+636 GCQFRNSLA

-658 VRCIKPNDFK
+658 VRCIKPNDLKFP
-668 MAFTFDPKRA
+668 FTFDPKRA

-721 PDKKLTCK
+721 SDRRLTCR

-766 LRAACIRIQKT
+766 LRKACVRIQKT
-777 IRCWLARKKYL
+777 IRCWLVRKKYL
-788 RKRSAAITIQRFTRG
+788 RKKHAAITIQRYTRG
-803 YQARCLAKFMR
+803 HQARCLVKYMR
-814 RTQAATVIQKYQRM
+814 QTLAAITIQKFQRM
-828 YMEKKRYRQ
+828 CVQRKLYLQ

-843 AMQTILRAYMA
+843 VMQTILRAYMA
-854 RQKYQALL
+854 RQKYQGLL
-862 REHKA
+862 RNHKA
-867 VIIQRHV
+867 VFIQKHV
-874 RGWLARCW
+874 RGWLARQR
-882 YKRCLVSIV
+882 YKRSLRAIV
-891 VLQCSIRRMR
+891 YLQCCIRRMK
-901 ARRELK
+901 AKKELK

-922 NKGMENKIMQLQ
+922 NVGMENKIMQLQ
-934 RRIDEQTKENRSVN
+934 RKLDEQAKDNRVTSERLNCLETSHAVES
-948 EKLVGLENSYTAES
+948 EKLKVEVSKLKGI
-962 ERMRGELNRLRGVEE
+962 EE
-977 EAKKK
+977 EAK
-982 TNQVTSLLEELERL
+982 NNANRVTSLLEELERL
-996 RKELSATQQEKKTIE
+996 RKELTTTQKEKKTIE
-1011 DWAQT
+1011 DWAT
-1016 YRNEMEMM
+1016 KYRDEMEKM
-1024 VSELK
+1024 VAELK
-1029 EQNGSLKKEKDD
+1029 QQNGLLKTDKDD
-1041 LNRLI
+1041 LNRMI
-1046 QEQSQQMTE
+1046 KEQSQQMTE
-1055 KMVRSIAQETQQLES
+1055 KMTRALAEETQQLES

-1085 HLRLEEKYD
+1085 HLRLEERYD
-1094 DLKEEMVSSNVSK
+1094 DLKEEITLSV
-1107 PGHRR
+1107 
-1112 TDSTHS
+1112 
-1118 SNESEYTYNSEYAE
+1118 
-1132 LEEGSRAAEDVT
+1132 DVT

-1157 RLTELEQEKQ
+1157 RPHYYTILLQCY
-1167 SLRNELE
+1167 
-1174 NKEEQFQRARARDDA
+1174 A
-1189 EFKKARG
+1189 
-1196 AELEY
+1196 
-1201 ESLKRQELESENKK
+1201 RQELDSENKK
-1215 LKHNLAEMRQSLLGD
+1215 LKHDLTAMRQSLLGN
-1230 AAAGAG
+1230 AGAG
-1236 AGAPGTPAYKVLL
+1236 AGAPGSPPYKVLMD
-1249 EQLNASCEEL
+1249 QLNSSCEEL
-1259 DVRKEEVLILRSQL
+1259 EVRKEEVLILRSQL
-1273 VSQKEAMHH
+1273 VSQKEAM
-1282 KETMTEPSVYAED
+1282 
-1295 VSKLKDADELKQACI
+1295 Q
-1310 GLKDTNRSPR
+1310 SPT
-1320 FMRKPLEV
+1320 
-1328 SDLLSRLRSAAPD
+1328 AD
-1341 FHKLNEDGELWLV
+1341 FHRLNEDGELWLV
-1354 NQGLKE
+1354 YEGLKE
-1360 TIRLLEHQLQTQRRT
+1360 TNRLLEGQMQQQRRS
-1375 YDNEVESL
+1375 YDNEVEVL
-1383 RSELQNV
+1383 RGELQSV

-1422 RLTNENLELLAEDPT
+1422 RLTNENL
-1437 ASREARVIILRRMV
+1437 
-1451 DLMEQLEKQDRTIR
+1451 DLMEQLEKQDKTIR
-1465 KLKKQLKVYSKRIG
+1465 KLKKQLKVFSKKIG

-1484 QTEGQTSPG
+1484 QVETISPG
-1493 QMVDEPIH
+1493 QMVEETVR

-1594 FWLANTCRFLHCL
+1594 FWLSNTCRFLHCL
-1607 KQYSGDEAFMKH
+1607 KQYSGDESFMKH
-1619 NTQRQNEHCL
+1619 NTPKQNDHCL

-1637 RQVLSDLSI
+1637 RQVLSDLAI

-1692 ADEGTYTLDSIL
+1692 ADEGTYTLETIL

-1726 VVKQQFYIIGAVTL
+1726 VRVRV
-1740 NNLLLR
+1740 
-1746 KDMCS
+1746 CVCVCVH
-1751 WSKGMQI
+1751 
-1758 RYNVSQLEEWLRD
+1758 VSD
-1771 KGLMTC
+1771 
-1777 GAKETLEPLIQA
+1777 
-1789 AQLLQVKK
+1789 
-1797 KTDEDA
+1797 
-1803 EAICSMCLALTT
+1803 
-1815 AQIVKVLNL
+1815 
-1824 YTPVNEF
+1824 PVC
-1831 EERVSV
+1831 VH
-1837 SFIRTIQT
+1837 T
-1845 RLRDRCESPQLL
+1845 RLRDRCETPQLL
-1857 MDTKMIYPVTFPFSP
+1857 MDTKIIYPVTFPFNP

-1883 SSLNLAFLTRV
+1883 GSLNLAFLTRV

>member
-1 MAASELYTKC
+1 GKISNLYACC

-17 DAEEVWKSAELTKDY
+17 DIEEVWKSAELTKDY

-45 GTNIEH
+45 GKNLEH
-51 TLDPKTKN
+51 KLDPKTKN

-87 HNLKVRFVDSKLIYT
+87 HNLKVRFIDSKLIYT

-220 FGKYIEIGFDTR
+220 FGKYIEIGFDNR
-232 FRIIGANMRT
+232 YRIIGANMRT

-279 LSSANDFLYTRQG
+279 LSNANDFLYTRQG
-292 RSPVIAG
+292 CSPIIDG
-299 VDDTKELST
+299 VDDTKELCT
-308 TRNAFTLLGINES
+308 TRHAFSLLGINES
-321 YQMGLFQVLAAI
+321 HQMGLFQVLAAI
-333 LHLGNVEIKDR
+333 LHLGNVEIKDK
-344 DSDSSVIP
+344 DSDSSFIP
-352 PNNRHLT
+352 PNNHHLT
-359 AFCELVGVTY
+359 KFCELVGVTY
-369 QDMSQWLCHRKLKTA
+369 EDMAQWLCHRKLKTA
-384 TETYVKPLPRLQA
+384 SETYIKTLPRLQA

-424 ITNVKQHSF
+424 VTNIKQHSF

-503 MGILDLLDEEC
+503 MGVLDLLDEEC
-514 KMPKGSDDSW
+514 RMPKGSDDSW

-533 KTSSLFEKPRMS
+533 KTCSLFEKPRMS

-550 IKHFADKVEYQCDGF
+550 IQHFADKVEYQCEGF
-565 LEKNKDTVNEEQIN
+565 LEKNKDTVNEEQIK
-579 VLKASKQK
+579 VLKASK
-587 FELLV
+587 FDLLV
-592 ELFHD
+592 ELFQD
-597 GEKAISPTGQVPGT
+597 EGKVTSPTGQAPGT
-611 GGRTRLSIKPD
+611 GGRTRLSVKPD
-622 KSRDSKSKEHKKTV
+622 KNRDNSSKEHKKTV

-668 MAFTFDPKRA
+668 LAFSFDPKRA

-721 PDKKLTCK
+721 SDKKLTCR
-729 NVLEKLVQDQDK
+729 NVLEKLVEDQDK

-788 RKRSAAITIQRFTRG
+788 RMRDAAITIQRFTRG

-814 RTQAATVIQKYQRM
+814 RTQAAIIIQKYQKM
-828 YMEKKRYRQ
+828 YVARKRYRQ

-843 AMQTILRAYMA
+843 AIQTILRAYMA

-862 REHKA
+862 RQHKA
-867 VIIQRHV
+867 VIIQKHA
-874 RGWLARCW
+874 RGLLARRW
-882 YKRCLVSIV
+882 YKRCLSSIV
-891 VLQCSIRRMR
+891 YLQCCIRRMR

-934 RRIDEQTKENRSVN
+934 RKIDEQSKENKSVN
-948 EKLVGLENSYTAES
+948 ERLAGLENTYATES
-962 ERMRGELNRLRGVEE
+962 ERLRGELGRLRGVEE
-977 EAKKK
+977 DARSKG
-982 TNQVTSLLEELERL
+982 NQVNCLLEELEKL
-996 RKELSATQQEKKTIE
+996 KKELSTTQQEKKTIE
-1011 DWAQT
+1011 DWAQS
-1016 YRNEMEMM
+1016 YKGQME
-1024 VSELK
+1024 K
-1029 EQNGSLKKEKDD
+1029 
-1041 LNRLI
+1041 
-1046 QEQSQQMTE
+1046 
-1055 KMVRSIAQETQQLES
+1055 VRSHLVTFFPPFYSSCLSNTSCLCLEFPHSPLPHCVNQKMARAIAAETQQLET

-1094 DLKEEMVSSNVSK
+1094 DLKEHISK
-1107 PGHRR
+1107 TGHRR

-1118 SNESEYTYNSEYAE
+1118 SNESEYTYKSEFAE
-1132 LEEGSRAAEDVT
+1132 SEEGSLAAEV
-1144 RGMDTSLTLKLQK
+1144 RMDTSLTLKLQK

-1174 NKEEQFQRARARDDA
+1174 NKEEQFQRARARDES

-1215 LKHNLAEMRQSLLGD
+1215 LKHDLAEMRKSLLGG
-1230 AAAGAG
+1230 AASS
-1236 AGAPGTPAYKVLL
+1236 AGAPGSPAYKVLL
-1249 EQLNASCEEL
+1249 DQLNSSCEEL
-1259 DVRKEEVLILRSQL
+1259 EVRKEEVLILRSQL
-1273 VSQKEAMHH
+1273 VSQKEAMQH
-1282 KETMTEPSVYAED
+1282 KETMTEVAVHVED
-1295 VSKLKDADELKQACI
+1295 ISKLKDADELKQAYI
-1310 GLKDTNRSPR
+1310 GLKDTN
-1320 FMRKPLEV
+1320 
-1328 SDLLSRLRSAAPD
+1328 
-1341 FHKLNEDGELWLV
+1341 
-1354 NQGLKE
+1354 
-1360 TIRLLEHQLQTQRRT
+1360 RLLEHQLQTQRRS
-1375 YDNEVESL
+1375 YDSEVESL
-1383 RSELQNV
+1383 RGELQNV

-1422 RLTNENLELLAEDPT
+1422 RLTNENL
-1437 ASREARVIILRRMV
+1437 

-1484 QTEGQTSPG
+1484 QAEGQTSPG
-1493 QMVDEPIH
+1493 QTVDEPIR

-1607 KQYSGDEAFMKH
+1607 KQYSGDDVFMKH
-1619 NTQRQNEHCL
+1619 NTSRQNEHCL
-1629 SNFDLAEY
+1629 SNFDLTEY
-1637 RQVLSDLSI
+1637 RSVISDLAI

-1656 ENILQ
+1656 ENTLQ

-1704 RQLSAFHST
+1704 RQLNAFHST

-1726 VVKQQFYIIGAVTL
+1726 VVKQQFYVIGAVTL

-1771 KGLMTC
+1771 KGLMNC

-1857 MDTKMIYPVTFPFSP
+1857 MDTKMIYPITFPFNP

>member
-51 TLDPKTKN
+51 KLDPKTKN

-175 YAMRYFATVSGSA
+175 YAMRYFATVSGST
-188 SEANVE
+188 SEANIE

-220 FGKYIEIGFDTR
+220 FGKYIEIGFDSR
-232 FRIIGANMRT
+232 YRIIGANMRT

-257 RNYHIFYQLCASSHL
+257 RNYHVFYQLCASSHL
-272 PEFKNLK
+272 PEFKTLK
-279 LSSANDFLYTRQG
+279 LSSANNFWYTRQG
-292 RSPVIAG
+292 RSPVIDG
-299 VDDTKELST
+299 VDDTKELCT

-344 DSDSSVIP
+344 DADSSVIP
-352 PNNRHLT
+352 PNNHHLM

-384 TETYVKPLPRLQA
+384 TETYIKPLPRLQA

-533 KTSSLFEKPRMS
+533 KTCSLFEKPRMS

-550 IKHFADKVEYQCDGF
+550 IQHFADKVEYQCEGF

-579 VLKASKQK
+579 VLKASKK
-587 FELLV
+587 FDLLM
-592 ELFHD
+592 ELFQD
-597 GEKAISPTGQVPGT
+597 DEKATSPTGQVPGT

-622 KSRDSKSKEHKKTV
+622 RSREKSSKEHKKTV

-668 MAFTFDPKRA
+668 MAFSFDPKRA

-729 NVLEKLVQDQDK
+729 NVLEKLVEDQDK

-814 RTQAATVIQKYQRM
+814 RTQAATIIQKYRRM
-828 YMEKKRYRQ
+828 YVEKKRYRQ

-862 REHKA
+862 REHKV
-867 VIIQRHV
+867 VIIQKHV

-882 YKRCLVSIV
+882 YKRCLHSIV
-891 VLQCSIRRMR
+891 YLQCCIRRMR

-934 RRIDEQTKENRSVN
+934 RRIDEQSKENRSVN
-948 EKLVGLENSYTAES
+948 EKLVSLENSYTTES
-962 ERMRGELNRLRGVEE
+962 ERMRGELSRLRGVEE
-977 EAKKK
+977 EARNK
-982 TNQVTSLLEELERL
+982 TNQVSSLLEELERL

-1011 DWAQT
+1011 EWAQS
-1016 YRNEMEMM
+1016 YRNEMEKM

-1029 EQNGSLKKEKDD
+1029 DQNGLLKKEKDE

-1055 KMVRSIAQETQQLES
+1055 KMARAIAQETQQLET

-1094 DLKEEMVSSNVSK
+1094 DLKEEMASSNVSK

-1144 RGMDTSLTLKLQK
+1144 RGIDTSLTLKLQK

-1215 LKHNLAEMRQSLLGD
+1215 LKHDLAEMRQSLLSD

-1236 AGAPGTPAYKVLL
+1236 APGSPAYKVLL

-1259 DVRKEEVLILRSQL
+1259 EVRKEEVLILRSQL

-1282 KETMTEPSVYAED
+1282 KDEKETMTEPSVYAED

-1310 GLKDTNRSPR
+1310 GLKDTNR
-1320 FMRKPLEV
+1320 
-1328 SDLLSRLRSAAPD
+1328 
-1341 FHKLNEDGELWLV
+1341 
-1354 NQGLKE
+1354 
-1360 TIRLLEHQLQTQRRT
+1360 LLEHQLQTQRRT
-1375 YDNEVESL
+1375 YDNEVEAL
-1383 RSELQNV
+1383 RGELQNV

-1422 RLTNENLELLAEDPT
+1422 RLTNENLELLADDPT

-1637 RQVLSDLSI
+1637 RQVISDLAI

-1704 RQLSAFHST
+1704 RQLNAFHST

-1803 EAICSMCLALTT
+1803 EAICSMCHALTT

-1837 SFIRTIQT
+1837 AFIRTIQT

-1883 SSLNLAFLTRV
+1883 SSLNLGFLTRV

>member
-1 MAASELYTKC
+1 MAASELYTKS

-17 DAEEVWKSAELTKDY
+17 DVEEVWKSAELTKDY
-32 KNGDASLQ
+32 KNGDTSLQ
-40 LMLED
+40 LLLED
-45 GTNIEH
+45 GSKLEH
-51 TLDPKTKN
+51 KLDPKTKN

-87 HNLKVRFVDSKLIYT
+87 HNLKVRFIDSKLIYT

-220 FGKYIEIGFDTR
+220 FGKYIEIGFDNR
-232 FRIIGANMRT
+232 YRIIGANMRT

-279 LSSANDFLYTRQG
+279 LSNANNFLYTWQG
-292 RSPVIAG
+292 RSPVIDG
-299 VDDTKELST
+299 VDDTKELCT
-308 TRNAFTLLGINES
+308 TRHAFSLLGINES

-344 DSDSSVIP
+344 DSDSSIIP
-352 PNNRHLT
+352 PKNNHLT
-359 AFCELVGVTY
+359 AFCDLVGVTY
-369 QDMSQWLCHRKLKTA
+369 EDMAQWLCHRKLKTA
-384 TETYVKPLPRLQA
+384 TETYIKTLPRLQA

-424 ITNVKQHSF
+424 ITNIKQHSF

-503 MGILDLLDEEC
+503 MGVLDLLDEEC
-514 KMPKGSDDSW
+514 RMPKGSDDSW

-533 KTSSLFEKPRMS
+533 KTCSLFEKPRMS

-550 IKHFADKVEYQCDGF
+550 IQHFADKVEYQCEGF
-565 LEKNKDTVNEEQIN
+565 LEKNKDTVNEEQIK
-579 VLKASKQK
+579 VLKASK
-587 FELLV
+587 FNLLV
-592 ELFHD
+592 ELFQD
-597 GEKAISPTGQVPGT
+597 EEKATSPMGPPAGA

-622 KSRDSKSKEHKKTV
+622 KSRDTSSKEHKKTV

-668 MAFTFDPKRA
+668 QAFSFDPKRA

-721 PDKKLTCK
+721 PDKKLTCR

-788 RKRSAAITIQRFTRG
+788 RMRNAAITIQRFTRG

-814 RTQAATVIQKYQRM
+814 RTRAATVIQKYQKM
-828 YMEKKRYRQ
+828 YVARKRYRQ

-843 AMQTILRAYMA
+843 AIQTILRAYMA

-862 REHKA
+862 REHKV
-867 VIIQRHV
+867 VIIQKHA
-874 RGWLARCW
+874 RGWLARRW
-882 YKRCLVSIV
+882 YKRCLHSIV
-891 VLQCSIRRMR
+891 YLQCCIRRMR
-901 ARRELK
+901 AKRELK

-934 RRIDEQTKENRSVN
+934 RKIDEQTKENRTIN
-948 EKLVGLENSYTAES
+948 EKLVGLESSYTTES
-962 ERMRGELNRLRGVEE
+962 ERLRGELGRLRGVEE
-977 EAKKK
+977 DAKCKG
-982 TNQVTSLLEELERL
+982 NQVNSLLEELEKL
-996 RKELSATQQEKKTIE
+996 KKELSTTQQEKKTIE

-1016 YRNEMEMM
+1016 YRDEMEKM

-1029 EQNGSLKKEKDD
+1029 DQNGSLKKDKDD

-1055 KMVRSIAQETQQLES
+1055 KMARTIAAETQQLEK

-1094 DLKEEMVSSNVSK
+1094 DLKEHISK

-1118 SNESEYTYNSEYAE
+1118 SNESEYTYNSEFAE
-1132 LEEGSRAAEDVT
+1132 SEEGSRAAEDLT

-1174 NKEEQFQRARARDDA
+1174 NKEEQFQRARARDET

-1215 LKHNLAEMRQSLLGD
+1215 LKHDLAEMRKSLLGD
-1230 AAAGAG
+1230 AAAS
-1236 AGAPGTPAYKVLL
+1236 AGAPGSPAYKVLL
-1249 EQLNASCEEL
+1249 DQLNASCEEL
-1259 DVRKEEVLILRSQL
+1259 EVRKEEVLILRSQL
-1273 VSQKEAMHH
+1273 VSQKEAMQH
-1282 KETMTEPSVYAED
+1282 KETMTEVAVHVED
-1295 VSKLKDADELKQACI
+1295 VSKLKDADELKQAYI
-1310 GLKDTNRSPR
+1310 GLKDTN
-1320 FMRKPLEV
+1320 
-1328 SDLLSRLRSAAPD
+1328 
-1341 FHKLNEDGELWLV
+1341 
-1354 NQGLKE
+1354 
-1360 TIRLLEHQLQTQRRT
+1360 RLLEHQLQTQRRS
-1375 YDNEVESL
+1375 YDSEVESL
-1383 RSELQNV
+1383 RGELQNV

-1422 RLTNENLELLAEDPT
+1422 RLTNENLELVADDPT
-1437 ASREARVIILRRMV
+1437 ASREARVLILRRMV

-1484 QTEGQTSPG
+1484 QAEGQTSPG

-1531 LELKPRG
+1531 IELKPRG

-1607 KQYSGDEAFMKH
+1607 KQYSGEEAFMKH
-1619 NTQRQNEHCL
+1619 NTARQNEHCL

-1637 RQVLSDLSI
+1637 RQVISDLAI

-1704 RQLSAFHST
+1704 RQLNAFHST

-1837 SFIRTIQT
+1837 AFIRTIQT

-1857 MDTKMIYPVTFPFSP
+1857 MDTKMIYPITFPFSP

-1883 SSLNLAFLTRV
+1883 SSLNLGFLTRV

>member
-1 MAASELYTKC
+1 MAASELYTKR

-17 DAEEVWKSAELTKDY
+17 DAEEVWKSAELNKDY

-51 TLDPKTKN
+51 KLDPKTKN

-87 HNLKVRFVDSKLIYT
+87 HNLKVRFMDSKLIYT

-109 AINPYETLP
+109 AINPYETLG
-118 IYGTDIINA
+118 IYGSDIINA

-175 YAMRYFATVSGSA
+175 YAMRYFATVSGST

-194 EKVLASNPIME
+194 QKVLASNPIME

-232 FRIIGANMRT
+232 YRIIGANMRT

-272 PEFKNLK
+272 PEFKMLK

-292 RSPVIAG
+292 RSPVIDG
-299 VDDTKELST
+299 VDDTKELSS
-308 TRNAFTLLGINES
+308 TRKAFTLLGINES
-321 YQMGLFQVLAAI
+321 NQMGLFQVLAAI

-352 PNNRHLT
+352 PNNGHLT
-359 AFCELVGVTY
+359 AFCDLVGVTY

-384 TETYVKPLPRLQA
+384 TETYIKTLPRLQA

-424 ITNVKQHSF
+424 ITNFKQHSF

-533 KTSSLFEKPRMS
+533 KTCSLFEKPRMS

-550 IKHFADKVEYQCDGF
+550 IQHFADKVEYQCEGF

-579 VLKASKQK
+579 VLKASK
-587 FELLV
+587 FPLLV

-611 GGRTRLSIKPD
+611 GGRTRLSIKPEKGRE
-622 KSRDSKSKEHKKTV
+622 KSSKEHKKTV

-668 MAFTFDPKRA
+668 LSFSFDPKRA

-721 PDKKLTCK
+721 PDKRLTCR
-729 NVLEKLVQDQDK
+729 NVLEHLVQDQDK

-754 QVAYLEKLRADK
+754 QVAYLEKLRAEK

-788 RKRSAAITIQRFTRG
+788 RKRSAAITMQRFTRG

-814 RTQAATVIQKYQRM
+814 RTQAATTIQKYQRM
-828 YMEKKRYRQ
+828 CVEKKRYRR

-843 AMQTILRAYMA
+843 VMQTILRAYMA
-854 RQKYQALL
+854 RQKYRALL
-862 REHKA
+862 RESKV
-867 VIIQRHV
+867 VIIQKRV

-882 YKRCLVSIV
+882 YKRCLVSLV
-891 VLQCSIRRMR
+891 YLQCCFRRMK

-934 RRIDEQTKENRSVN
+934 RKLDEQNKENRLVN
-948 EKLVGLENSYTAES
+948 ERLVGLENTYTTES
-962 ERMRGELNRLRGVEE
+962 ERMRAELSRLRGAEE
-977 EAKKK
+977 DAKNKGH
-982 TNQVTSLLEELERL
+982 QVNSLLEELEKL
-996 RKELSATQQEKKTIE
+996 RKELSSTQKEKKTIE

-1016 YRNEMEMM
+1016 YRSEMETM

-1029 EQNGSLKKEKDD
+1029 DQNGSLKKEKDD

-1055 KMVRSIAQETQQLES
+1055 KMARAILEETQQLKT

-1118 SNESEYTYNSEYAE
+1118 SNGSEYTYNSEYAE
-1132 LEEGSRAAEDVT
+1132 LEDGARAAEDVT

-1174 NKEEQFQRARARDDA
+1174 NKEDQFLRARARDDV

-1215 LKHNLAEMRQSLLGD
+1215 LRHDLKEIRQSLVGN
-1230 AAAGAG
+1230 AATSVGAAGS
-1236 AGAPGTPAYKVLL
+1236 PAYKVVL

-1259 DVRKEEVLILRSQL
+1259 EVRKEEVLILRSQL

-1282 KETMTEPSVYAED
+1282 KETMTEPSVYVED
-1295 VSKLKDADELKQACI
+1295 VSKLKDAGELKQAYV
-1310 GLKDTNRSPR
+1310 GLKDTN
-1320 FMRKPLEV
+1320 
-1328 SDLLSRLRSAAPD
+1328 
-1341 FHKLNEDGELWLV
+1341 
-1354 NQGLKE
+1354 
-1360 TIRLLEHQLQTQRRT
+1360 RLLEHQLQTQRRG
-1375 YDNEVESL
+1375 YDSEVESL
-1383 RSELQNV
+1383 RGELQNV

-1516 EYKKEDELKLVKNLI
+1516 EYNKEDELKLVKNLI

-1594 FWLANTCRFLHCL
+1594 FWLSNTCRFLHCL

-1619 NTQRQNEHCL
+1619 NSQRQNEHCL

-1637 RQVLSDLSI
+1637 RQVISDLAI

-1771 KGLMTC
+1771 KGLMTF

-1803 EAICSMCLALTT
+1803 DAICSMCLGLTT

-1883 SSLNLAFLTRV
+1883 SSLNLGFLTRV

>member
-17 DAEEVWKSAELTKDY
+17 DAEDVWRSAELTKDY
-32 KNGDASLQ
+32 KNGDSSLQ

-45 GTNIEH
+45 GKSIQH
-51 TLDPKTKN
+51 TLDSATN
-59 LPYLRNPDILVGE
+59 DLPYLRNPDILVGE

-87 HNLKVRFVDSKLIYT
+87 HNLKVRFADSKLIYT

-118 IYGTDIINA
+118 IYGADIINA

-175 YAMRYFATVSGSA
+175 YAMRFFATVSGTA
-188 SEANVE
+188 SEANIE

-220 FGKYIEIGFDTR
+220 FGKYIEIGFNNR
-232 FRIIGANMRT
+232 YHIIGANMRT
-242 YLLEKSRVVFQADEE
+242 YLLEKSRVVFQADDE

-279 LSSANDFLYTRQG
+279 LSNANNFLYTMQG
-292 RSPVIAG
+292 SSPVIDG
-299 VDDTKELST
+299 IDDSKELSN
-308 TRNAFTLLGINES
+308 TRSAFTLLGINES
-321 YQMGLFQVLAAI
+321 YQMGLFRVLAAI

-344 DSDSSVIP
+344 DADSSVIP
-352 PNNRHLT
+352 PNNHHLA

-369 QDMSQWLCHRKLKTA
+369 QDMRQWLCHRKLKTA
-384 TETYVKPLPRLQA
+384 TETYIKTLPRLQA

-411 LFNWIVEH
+411 LFNWIVAH

-424 ITNVKQHSF
+424 ITNIKQHSF

-444 FEINSFEQFCI
+444 FDTNSFEQFCI

-503 MGILDLLDEEC
+503 MGVLDLLDEEC
-514 KMPKGSDDSW
+514 RMPKGSDDSW

-533 KTSSLFEKPRMS
+533 KTCSLFEKPRMS

-550 IKHFADKVEYQCDGF
+550 IQHFADKVEYRCEGF

-579 VLKASKQK
+579 VMKASK
-587 FELLV
+587 FALLV
-592 ELFHD
+592 ELFRD
-597 GEKAISPTGQVPGT
+597 EQKAISPTGQVPGT
-611 GGRTRLSIKPD
+611 GGRTRLGIKPE
-622 KSRDSKSKEHKKTV
+622 KSREKTSKEHKKTV

-729 NVLEKLVQDQDK
+729 NVLEKLVEDQDK

-788 RKRSAAITIQRFTRG
+788 RMRSAAITIQRFIRG
-803 YQARCLAKFMR
+803 YQARCLAKFLR
-814 RTQAATVIQKYQRM
+814 RTRAATVIQKHQRM
-828 YMEKKRYRQ
+828 YVERKRYRQ

-862 REHKA
+862 REHKV
-867 VIIQRHV
+867 VIIQKRV

-891 VLQCSIRRMR
+891 YLQCCIRRMR

-934 RRIDEQTKENRSVN
+934 RRIDEQSKDNRAVN
-948 EKLVGLENSYTAES
+948 ERLISLENSYTTES
-962 ERMRGELNRLRGVEE
+962 ERMRTELGRLHGVEE
-977 EAKKK
+977 EAKIKS
-982 TNQVTSLLEELERL
+982 NQVSTLLEELERL
-996 RKELSATQQEKKTIE
+996 KKQLKTTQQEKKTIE
-1011 DWAQT
+1011 DWAQSYQT
-1016 YRNEMEMM
+1016 EMEKM
-1024 VSELK
+1024 VSDLK
-1029 EQNGSLKKEKDD
+1029 DQNGSLKKEKDD

-1055 KMVRSIAQETQQLES
+1055 KMVRAIAQETQQLET

-1094 DLKEEMVSSNVSK
+1094 DLKEVMSSLVSDK

-1112 TDSTHS
+1112 RDSTHS

-1132 LEEGSRAAEDVT
+1132 LEEGSRASEDVT
-1144 RGMDTSLTLKLQK
+1144 RGIDTTLTLKQQK
-1157 RLTELEQEKQ
+1157 RITQLEQENQ
-1167 SLRNELE
+1167 SLHNELE
-1174 NKEEQFQRARARDDA
+1174 NKDEQLQRASASREA
-1189 EFKKARG
+1189 ELQKARG

-1215 LKHNLAEMRQSLLGD
+1215 LKHDLAEMRQSLLRN
-1230 AAAGAG
+1230 AAAN
-1236 AGAPGTPAYKVLL
+1236 AGAPGSPAYKVLL
-1249 EQLNASCEEL
+1249 EQLDASSEEL
-1259 DVRKEEVLILRSQL
+1259 EVRKEEVLILRSQL

-1282 KETMTEPSVYAED
+1282 REEKETMTEPSIYAAD

-1310 GLKDTNRSPR
+1310 CLKDTNRSPR
-1320 FMRKPLEV
+1320 FMHKPLEV

-1360 TIRLLEHQLQTQRRT
+1360 TTRLLEHQLQTQRRS
-1375 YDNEVESL
+1375 YDSEAEVL
-1383 RSELQNV
+1383 RSELQNL

-1422 RLTNENLELLAEDPT
+1422 RLTNENL
-1437 ASREARVIILRRMV
+1437 

-1479 EMGAG
+1479 ELGAG

-1544 PGLPAYILF
+1544 PGLPSYILF

-1561 VNDDQKV
+1561 LKDDQKV

-1619 NTQRQNEHCL
+1619 NTARQNDHCL

-1637 RQVLSDLSI
+1637 RQVISDLAI

-1704 RQLSAFHST
+1704 RQLNAFHST

-1831 EERVSV
+1831 EERVSAT
-1837 SFIRTIQT
+1837 FMRTIQT
-1845 RLRDRCESPQLL
+1845 RLRDRCDSIQLL
-1857 MDTKMIYPVTFPFSP
+1857 MDTKMIYPVTFPFNP

-1883 SSLNLAFLTRV
+1883 SSLNLGFLTRV

>member
-1 MAASELYTKC
+1 MENRLCNMYLY
-11 ARVWIP
+11 
-17 DAEEVWKSAELTKDY
+17 EVWKSAELTKNY
-32 KNGDASLQ
+32 KHGDSTLH
-40 LMLED
+40 LTLED
-45 GTNIEH
+45 GMDIEH
-51 TLDPKTKN
+51 KLDDKTKN
-59 LPYLRNPDILVGE
+59 LPHLRNPDILVGE

-87 HNLKVRFVDSKLIYT
+87 HNLKVRFTDSKLIYT

-109 AINPYETLP
+109 AINPYENLP
-118 IYGTDIINA
+118 IYGSDIINA

-175 YAMRYFATVSGSA
+175 YAMRYFATVSGA
-188 SEANVE
+188 ATEANVE

-220 FGKYIEIGFDTR
+220 FGKYIEIGFDKH

-279 LSSANDFLYTRQG
+279 LGSADVFHCTNQG
-292 RSPVIAG
+292 RNPVIDG
-299 VDDTKELST
+299 VDDAKEMCT
-308 TRNAFTLLGINES
+308 TQHAFSLLGINELN
-321 YQMGLFQVLAAI
+321 QKGLFQVLAAI

-344 DSDSSVIP
+344 DSDSSIIP
-352 PNNRHLT
+352 PNNRHLMV
-359 AFCELVGVTY
+359 FCELMGVTY
-369 QDMSQWLCHRKLKTA
+369 QDMSHWLCHKKLKTA
-384 TETYVKPLPRLQA
+384 QETYIKPIPRLQA
-397 TNARDALSKHIYAK
+397 SNARDALAKHIYAK
-411 LFNWIVEH
+411 VFNWIVDH
-419 VNKAL
+419 VNKSLRA
-424 ITNVKQHSF
+424 TVKQHSF

-469 VFKLEQEEYMKE
+469 VFKLEQEEYLKE

-503 MGILDLLDEEC
+503 MGVLDLLDEEC

-533 KTSSLFEKPRMS
+533 KTCSLFEKPRMS
-545 NRAFI
+545 NKAFI
-550 IKHFADKVEYQCDGF
+550 IQHFADKVQYQCDGF

-579 VLKASKQK
+579 VLKASKLD
-587 FELLV
+587 LLV
-592 ELFHD
+592 ELFQD
-597 GEKAISPTGQVPGT
+597 EEKVTSPTGTAP
-611 GGRTRLSIKPD
+611 GGRTRLSVKP
-622 KSRDSKSKEHKKTV
+622 KEIRSGASSKEHKKTV
-636 GCQFRNSLQ
+636 GCQFRNSLA

-658 VRCIKPNDFK
+658 VRCIKPNDLKFP
-668 MAFTFDPKRA
+668 FTFDPKRA

-721 PDKKLTCK
+721 SDRRLTCR

-766 LRAACIRIQKT
+766 LRKACVRIQKT
-777 IRCWLARKKYL
+777 IRCWLVRKKYL
-788 RKRSAAITIQRFTRG
+788 RKKHAAITIQRYTRG
-803 YQARCLAKFMR
+803 HQARWSYMR
-814 RTQAATVIQKYQRM
+814 RTLAAITIQKFQRM
-828 YMEKKRYRQ
+828 CVQRKLYLQ

-843 AMQTILRAYMA
+843 VMQTILRAYMA
-854 RQKYQALL
+854 RQKYQGLL
-862 REHKA
+862 RNHKA
-867 VIIQRHV
+867 VFIQKHV
-874 RGWLARCW
+874 RGWLARQR
-882 YKRCLVSIV
+882 YKRSLRAIV
-891 VLQCSIRRMR
+891 YLQCCIRRMK
-901 ARRELK
+901 AKKELK

-922 NKGMENKIMQLQ
+922 NVGMENKIMQLQ
-934 RRIDEQTKENRSVN
+934 RKLDEQAKDNRVTSERLNSLETSHAVES
-948 EKLVGLENSYTAES
+948 EKLKVEVSKLKGI
-962 ERMRGELNRLRGVEE
+962 EE
-977 EAKKK
+977 EAK
-982 TNQVTSLLEELERL
+982 NNANRVTSLLEELERL
-996 RKELSATQQEKKTIE
+996 RKELTTTQKEKKTIE
-1011 DWAQT
+1011 DWAT
-1016 YRNEMEMM
+1016 KYRDEMEKM
-1024 VSELK
+1024 VAELK
-1029 EQNGSLKKEKDD
+1029 QQNGLLKTEKDD
-1041 LNRLI
+1041 LNRMI
-1046 QEQSQQMTE
+1046 KEQSQQMTE
-1055 KMVRSIAQETQQLES
+1055 KMTRALVEETQQLES

-1085 HLRLEEKYD
+1085 HLRLEERYD
-1094 DLKEEMVSSNVSK
+1094 DLKEEITLSSVPK

-1118 SNESEYTYNSEYAE
+1118 SNGSECTYNSEFAE
-1132 LEEGSRAAEDVT
+1132 SEESSRHGEVSGDVT

-1157 RLTELEQEKQ
+1157 RVTELEQEKS

-1174 NKEEQFQRARARDDA
+1174 NKEEQFQRARVR
-1189 EFKKARG
+1189 EHKKSRG

-1201 ESLKRQELESENKK
+1201 ESLKRQELDSENKK
-1215 LKHNLAEMRQSLLGD
+1215 LKHDLTAMRQSLLGN
-1230 AAAGAG
+1230 AGAG
-1236 AGAPGTPAYKVLL
+1236 AGAPGSPPYKVLMD
-1249 EQLNASCEEL
+1249 QLNSSCEEL
-1259 DVRKEEVLILRSQL
+1259 EVRKEEVLILRSQL
-1273 VSQKEAMHH
+1273 VSQKEAMQH
-1282 KETMTEPSVYAED
+1282 KETMTEPVHYAED
-1295 VSKLKDADELKQACI
+1295 VHKMKDSGAITQAY
-1310 GLKDTNRSPR
+1310 L
-1320 FMRKPLEV
+1320 
-1328 SDLLSRLRSAAPD
+1328 
-1341 FHKLNEDGELWLV
+1341 
-1354 NQGLKE
+1354 GLKE
-1360 TIRLLEHQLQTQRRT
+1360 TNRYISLSLSLSLSLSFSLLL
-1375 YDNEVESL
+1375 SL
-1383 RSELQNV
+1383 PLPLSPSLCISTLSCFLSLTHTLSLSLPLC
-1390 KEENNRQ
+1390 
-1397 QQLLAQNLQLPPEA
+1397 LLSVSPL
-1411 RIEASLQHEIT
+1411 SL
-1422 RLTNENLELLAEDPT
+1422 
-1437 ASREARVIILRRMV
+1437 
-1451 DLMEQLEKQDRTIR
+1451 DLMEQLEKQDKTIR
-1465 KLKKQLKVYSKRIG
+1465 KLKKQLKVFSKKIG

-1484 QTEGQTSPG
+1484 HVETISPG
-1493 QMVDEPIH
+1493 QMVEETVR

-1594 FWLANTCRFLHCL
+1594 FWLSNTCRFLHCL
-1607 KQYSGDEAFMKH
+1607 KQYSGDESFMKH
-1619 NTQRQNEHCL
+1619 NTPKQNDHCL

-1637 RQVLSDLSI
+1637 RQVLSDLAI

-1656 ENILQ
+1656 ESILQ

-1692 ADEGTYTLDSIL
+1692 ADEGTYTLESIL

-1771 KGLMTC
+1771 KSLMLC

-1803 EAICSMCLALTT
+1803 EAICSMCNSLSTS
-1815 AQIVKVLNL
+1815 QIVKVLNL

-1837 SFIRTIQT
+1837 TFIRTIQT
-1845 RLRDRCESPQLL
+1845 RLRDRCETPQLL
-1857 MDTKMIYPVTFPFSP
+1857 MDTKIIYPVTFPFNP

-1883 SSLNLAFLTRV
+1883 GSLNLAFLTRV

>member
-1 MAASELYTKC
+1 MNRELEYMFVHS

-32 KNGDASLQ
+32 KNGDATLQ

-45 GTNIEH
+45 GTAVDH
-51 TLDPKTKN
+51 KLDPKTKN

-87 HNLKVRFVDSKLIYT
+87 HNLKVRFIDSKLIYT

-118 IYGTDIINA
+118 IYGSEIINA

-220 FGKYIEIGFDTR
+220 FGKYIEIGFDNR
-232 FRIIGANMRT
+232 YRIIGANMRT

-257 RNYHIFYQLCASSHL
+257 RNYHIFYQLCASANQ
-272 PEFKNLK
+272 PEFKNLR

-292 RSPVIAG
+292 RSPVIEG
-299 VDDTKELST
+299 IDDAKELRT
-308 TRNAFTLLGINES
+308 TRHAFTLLGINES
-321 YQMGLFQVLAAI
+321 YQVGLFQVLAAI

-344 DSDSSVIP
+344 DSDSSLIP

-384 TETYVKPLPRLQA
+384 TETYIKPLPRLQA

-533 KTSSLFEKPRMS
+533 KTCSLFEKPRMS

-550 IKHFADKVEYQCDGF
+550 IQHFADKVEYQCEGF

-579 VLKASKQK
+579 VLKASKK
-587 FELLV
+587 FNLLV

-597 GEKAISPTGQVPGT
+597 EEKATTPTGQVAGT

-622 KSRDSKSKEHKKTV
+622 KGRDTSSKEHKKTV

-668 MAFTFDPKRA
+668 QAFSFDPKRA

-766 LRAACIRIQKT
+766 LRVACIRIQKT
-777 IRCWLARKKYL
+777 IRSWLARKKYL
-788 RKRSAAITIQRFTRG
+788 RQRSAAITIQRFTRG

-814 RTQAATVIQKYQRM
+814 RTQAATIIQKYQRM
-828 YMEKKRYRQ
+828 CVERKRYRQ

-843 AMQTILRAYMA
+843 AVQTILRAYMA

-867 VIIQRHV
+867 IIIQKHV

-882 YKRCLVSIV
+882 YKRCLEAIV
-891 VLQCSIRRMR
+891 YLQCCIRRMR
-901 ARRELK
+901 AKRELK

-934 RRIDEQTKENRSVN
+934 RKIDEQHKDNR
-948 EKLVGLENSYTAES
+948 LVSERLVSLESSYAAES
-962 ERMRGELNRLRGVEE
+962 ERMRSELSRLRGVEE
-977 EAKKK
+977 DAKNK
-982 TNQVTSLLEELERL
+982 TSQVSSLLEELERL
-996 RKELSATQQEKKTIE
+996 KKELSVTQQEKKTIE
-1011 DWAQT
+1011 DWAQK
-1016 YRNEMEMM
+1016 YRSEMETM

-1029 EQNGSLKKEKDD
+1029 DQNGLLKKEKDD
-1041 LNRLI
+1041 LNRMI
-1046 QEQSQQMTE
+1046 QEQSRQMTE
-1055 KMVRSIAQETQQLES
+1055 KMARAIAQETQQLET

-1094 DLKEEMVSSNVSK
+1094 DLKEELAHSSNVSK

-1118 SNESEYTYNSEYAE
+1118 SNESEYTYNSEYADT
-1132 LEEGSRAAEDVT
+1132 EEGSRAREDVT

-1157 RLTELEQEKQ
+1157 RVTELEQEKQ

-1174 NKEEQFQRARARDDA
+1174 NKEDQFQRARARDDA
-1189 EFKKARG
+1189 QFRKARG

-1215 LKHNLAEMRQSLLGD
+1215 LRHDLAEMRQSLLGD
-1230 AAAGAG
+1230 AATG
-1236 AGAPGTPAYKVLL
+1236 AGAPGSPAYKVLL
-1249 EQLNASCEEL
+1249 DQLNASCEEL
-1259 DVRKEEVLILRSQL
+1259 EVRKEEVLILRSQL
-1273 VSQKEAMHH
+1273 VSQKEAVHH
-1282 KETMTEPSVYAED
+1282 KDEKETMTEPSVFAQD
-1295 VSKLKDADELKQACI
+1295 VNKLKDADELRQAYV
-1310 GLKDTNRSPR
+1310 GLKDTNR
-1320 FMRKPLEV
+1320 
-1328 SDLLSRLRSAAPD
+1328 
-1341 FHKLNEDGELWLV
+1341 
-1354 NQGLKE
+1354 
-1360 TIRLLEHQLQTQRRT
+1360 LLEQQLQTQRRT
-1375 YDNEVESL
+1375 YDSEVESL
-1383 RSELQNV
+1383 RGELQNV

-1422 RLTNENLELLAEDPT
+1422 RLTNENLELMADDPT

-1493 QMVDEPIH
+1493 QMVEEPIH

-1516 EYKKEDELKLVKNLI
+1516 EYKKEDEMKLVKNLI

-1607 KQYSGDEAFMKH
+1607 KQYSGDEAFMKS
-1619 NTQRQNEHCL
+1619 NSSRQNEHCL

-1637 RQVLSDLSI
+1637 RQVISDLAI
-1646 QIYQQLIKCM
+1646 QIYQQLVKCM

-1726 VVKQQFYIIGAVTL
+1726 VVKQLFYIIGAVTL

-1771 KGLMTC
+1771 KGLMNC

-1803 EAICSMCLALTT
+1803 DAICSMCHALTT

-1837 SFIRTIQT
+1837 AFIRTIQT

-1857 MDTKMIYPVTFPFSP
+1857 MDTKMIYPVTFPFNP

-1883 SSLNLAFLTRV
+1883 TSLNLSFLTRV

>member
-1 MAASELYTKC
+1 MAASELYTKR

-17 DAEEVWKSAELTKDY
+17 DAEEVWKSAELTNDY
-32 KNGDASLQ
+32 KHGDVSLQ

-45 GTNIEH
+45 GTNLEH
-51 TLDPKTKN
+51 NLDPKTKN

-87 HNLKVRFVDSKLIYT
+87 HNLKVRFMDSKLIYT

-109 AINPYETLP
+109 AINPYETLQ
-118 IYGTDIINA
+118 IYGADIINA

-175 YAMRYFATVSGSA
+175 YAMRYFATVSGTT

-194 EKVLASNPIME
+194 QKVLASNPIME

-232 FRIIGANMRT
+232 YRIIGANMRT

-272 PEFKNLK
+272 PDYKNLK
-279 LSSANDFLYTRQG
+279 LSNAKDFLYTRQG
-292 RSPVIAG
+292 RSPVIDG
-299 VDDTKELST
+299 VDDTKELSA

-321 YQMGLFQVLAAI
+321 NQLGLFQVLAAI

-384 TETYVKPLPRLQA
+384 TETYIKTLPRLQA

-424 ITNVKQHSF
+424 ITNIKQHSF

-469 VFKLEQEEYMKE
+469 VFKLEQEEYMRE

-503 MGILDLLDEEC
+503 MGVLDLLDEEC

-533 KTSSLFEKPRMS
+533 KTCSLFEKPRMS

-550 IKHFADKVEYQCDGF
+550 IQHFADKVEYQCDGF

-579 VLKASKQK
+579 VLKASK
-587 FELLV
+587 FHLLV

-597 GEKAISPTGQVPGT
+597 EAKATSPTGQAAGT
-611 GGRTRLSIKPD
+611 GGRTRLSIKPVKGRE
-622 KSRDSKSKEHKKTV
+622 KSSKEHKKTV

-668 MAFTFDPKRA
+668 LAFSFDPKRA

-721 PDKKLTCK
+721 PDKKLTCR
-729 NVLEKLVQDQDK
+729 NVLEKLVEDQDK

-766 LRAACIRIQKT
+766 LRVACIRIQKT
-777 IRCWLARKKYL
+777 IRCWLARKSYL

-803 YQARCLAKFMR
+803 YQARRLAKFMR
-814 RTQAATVIQKYQRM
+814 RTQAATTIQKNQRM
-828 YMEKKRYRQ
+828 VVERKRYRQ

-843 AMQTILRAYMA
+843 VMQTILRAYMA
-854 RQKYQALL
+854 RQMYQALL
-862 REHKA
+862 REQKV
-867 VIIQRHV
+867 VIIQKRV

-882 YKRCLVSIV
+882 YKRCLESIV
-891 VLQCSIRRMR
+891 YLQCCIRRMR
-901 ARRELK
+901 ARQELK

-934 RRIDEQTKENRSVN
+934 RKIDEHTKENRLVK
-948 EKLVGLENSYTAES
+948 EKLVVLETSYTTES
-962 ERMRGELNRLRGVEE
+962 ERMRAEVNRLRGVEE
-977 EAKKK
+977 DAKNKGIR
-982 TNQVTSLLEELERL
+982 VTSLLEELEKL
-996 RKELSATQQEKKTIE
+996 KKELSSTQKEKKTIE
-1011 DWAQT
+1011 DWAKT
-1016 YRNEMEMM
+1016 YRHEMEKM

-1055 KMVRSIAQETQQLES
+1055 KMARAIVQETQQLET

-1085 HLRLEEKYD
+1085 HRRLEEKYD
-1094 DLKEEMVSSNVSK
+1094 DLKEAMASSNVSK

-1112 TDSTHS
+1112 TDSNHS

-1144 RGMDTSLTLKLQK
+1144 RGIDTSLTLKLQK

-1174 NKEEQFQRARARDDA
+1174 NKEDQFQRARARDDV

-1215 LKHNLAEMRQSLLGD
+1215 LKHDLVEIRQSLLGK
-1230 AAAGAG
+1230 AATG
-1236 AGAPGTPAYKVLL
+1236 AGAPGSPAYKVVL

-1259 DVRKEEVLILRSQL
+1259 EVRKEEVLILRSQL

-1282 KETMTEPSVYAED
+1282 KDEKETMTEPSVYVED
-1295 VSKLKDADELKQACI
+1295 VSKLKDAGELKQAYV
-1310 GLKDTNRSPR
+1310 GLKDTN
-1320 FMRKPLEV
+1320 
-1328 SDLLSRLRSAAPD
+1328 
-1341 FHKLNEDGELWLV
+1341 
-1354 NQGLKE
+1354 
-1360 TIRLLEHQLQTQRRT
+1360 RLLEHQLQTQRRG

-1383 RSELQNV
+1383 RGELQNV

-1422 RLTNENLELLAEDPT
+1422 RLTNENL
-1437 ASREARVIILRRMV
+1437 

-1561 VNDDQKV
+1561 NNDDQKV

-1619 NTQRQNEHCL
+1619 NTQRQNEHSL

-1637 RQVLSDLSI
+1637 RQVISDLAI

-1704 RQLSAFHST
+1704 RQLGAFHST